1 MQQAKVRKFT
11 SRLLVV
17 LLTLAMAFDY
27 NIAMAYAASN
37 ITLPNK
43 QYLVSQTD
51 NNIAPGI
58 KESQIVS
65 NDETGNRQNMG
76 YICEVDLANTKTTKI
91 IAGYKDYNGNVW
103 GMQTVRD
110 QAKAAEKS
118 TGYNVVAAVNGD
130 FFNMKTG
137 EPTGAL
143 VMNGK
148 KFKGA
153 GREPYF
159 AILKDGTAAIR
170 ESSVPLDD
178 VQEAIG
184 GELIL
189 VKDGKALDFSNNSSI
204 NPRTAIGIKKDGTVV
219 TFVNDGRQAP
229 ISYGRT
235 YQEMADI
242 MVKLGCETALN
253 LDGGGSTTFLSKPE
267 GSDRLECRNSPSDGT
282 ERTVSTSLFI
292 VSTAK
297 PSGEFDHAAIEPNNL
312 VYTPNSKVTF
322 SAKGVDS
329 AGGQATLP
337 DDVSWALEDSKY
349 GEINSE
355 GIFTS
360 NGTTGEVK
368 VNLMSGGNVVGS
380 TTITI
385 AIPDSITFNN
395 DEVSL
400 GFDKESNLGIMVKY
414 KGRDII
420 YKDGDIK
427 WTLSDE
433 KLGKFNGNT
442 FISSDSE
449 TLNGT
454 ATATCAYDES
464 VSGKVNLVIGRLPS
478 VLWDFE
484 DKVDAD
490 GNTIKAEDYFTLTQ
504 DGNNTEALLYIL
516 GYNRGGKRDAQ
527 IVDIDSGSPVRFG
540 SHALKL
546 DYDFTEATGTEG
558 ACIGYNRAGDPVEG
572 TPTAVGM
579 WVYAPEG
586 TPNLWI
592 RMYINDADGNNQQV
606 DFTEEAK
613 ISEGKMG
620 GIDWTGWRYLEAS
633 LEGKKAPFSLRKG
646 ETIRVMYVPGTGM
659 GAYTRGETK
668 ADGTYDMVR
677 VPQSQCKGSIYIDN
691 LQFVY
696 GANKQDT
703 DNPNVDSIT
712 ANGEEL
718 QNGDTI
724 NTNTI
729 TFKSL
734 YSDVENKNTSGI
746 DYDTVRMYI
755 DGVNASTYEGY
766 KNVKG
771 DNTVYLF
778 DGKLS
783 NGIHTIK
790 ILVRDKAG
798 NETVKTRTFKVQGD
812 QEFSTV
818 KLEPTTEG
826 NPILNKT
833 FDLGLISEKIEEVD
847 AVETE
852 IKIHK
857 DFKDYEVKFNDD
869 FAGTAA
875 YDSINNVIKI
885 SAKRKDGVSTQTGK
899 QNIATISFK
908 ISKDLKKGSVFRY
921 CAQKG
926 LITFNSE
933 QDSAY
938 TKSFSTPQEKLEVIA
953 PLTVKADQMVVGFD
967 GKIYVTDTEGNPV
980 SDATIYKDGSEI
992 GKTNTEG
999 YLQTDVL
1006 CKTVGKS
1013 TIYATKGDDIS
1024 YSLTV
1029 QTTSAA
1035 GNEDGLP
1042 EYVISNATTG
1052 SATSKNITWMSNP
1065 KSSDAKAIMQI
1076 ATKSDYD
1083 KNGEN
1088 AFKNIEGTSKIQ
1100 SFLGSSNDE
1109 LNKSVRVNKV
1119 LATGLTKNTQ
1129 YAYRVGDGKQWSEV
1143 KTFKTNRNG
1152 TNTNFFVIGDTQ
1164 VSNKENVDK
1173 IAANLAKDG
1182 NYSFGIQTGDSV
1194 DNASIYSHW
1203 TDVLQLF
1210 GDNYISGV
1218 DMVHVLGNHEYMGDL
1233 DGDAAQNIYNLPN
1246 SGRYSVEYGNVYVA
1260 TINYTVN
1267 RAELKADLEW
1277 LKQDAKASKCKWK
1290 VLTMHQPAY
1299 YTNTAG
1305 SNEMINELVPGAAE
1319 EAGIDFVFSGHDHSY
1334 ARTEPLKEGKVNE
1347 NDGIVYYICGSTGE
1361 KSYAVTNNPD
1371 FHFAV
1376 ASQEFNGVYLTVSTT
1391 DDKFTVTTRDVDGS
1405 IIDSYTKTKVKEE
1418 CKNGHEYVYDGEY
1431 LTCKNC
1437 GYSKDLGDYTGFA
1450 TDEKTGKKMYFI
1462 DGKFK
1467 TGWFTYGASDIYYF
1481 DRNGFAEELE
1491 IITDVP
1497 TTCLDRGYKIVKN
1510 KYGEEKRV
1518 KYETPTGHEFIIDE
1532 SGNSICSKCGKEETN
1547 ISSYKINMGTKF
1559 EYTGRPLTT
1568 YPYIPGLRINRDY
1581 TVKFENSVGPGE
1593 GSVTVTGI
1601 GKYKGSVKK
1610 TFIIYVNISKLEAKL
1625 SETSYLYDG
1634 KAKEPKVT
1642 IEGLTEGKDYTVSYR
1657 NNVNAGE
1664 ATVTI
1669 KGIAPYYSGT
1679 ITKTFTI
1686 EKPSIK
1692 NYTVE
1697 LSQEVYTYDGEEKEP
1712 KVTIEGLT
1720 EGEDYTVS
1728 YSNNIEPGEA
1738 KVTIKGIGKYSGEVE
1753 KTFKIEGEIPSE
1765 AIDISTCESKISMVK
1780 EVEYTGN
1787 AIEPEVT
1794 IEGLTQGIDYKV
1806 AYENNV
1812 EIGQATVTIIGKG
1825 NYKGRITKT
1834 FDITQID
1841 ISGYKINMGT
1851 RFEYT
1856 GRPLTTYPYI
1866 PGLRINKDYTVKF
1879 ENSVGP
1885 GEGSVTITGIG
1896 KYKGSVKKT
1905 FIIYVN
1911 ISKLE
1916 AKLSETSYL
1925 YDGKAKEPKV
1935 TIEGLT
1941 EGKDYTVSY
1950 RNNVN
1955 AGEATVTI
1963 KGIAPYYSGTITKT
1977 FTIEKPSIKN
1987 YTVELSQEVYT
1998 YDGEEKEPKV
2008 TIEGLTEG
2016 EDYTVSYSN
2025 NIEPGEAKVT
2035 IKGIGKYSGEVEKTF
2050 KIEGEIP
2057 SEAID
2062 ISTCESKISMV
2073 KEVEYTGNAIE
2084 PEVTI
2089 EGLTQGIDYKVAYEN
2104 NVEIGQATVT
2114 IIGKGNY
2121 KGRITKT
2128 FDITQI
2134 DISGYKINMGT
2145 RFEYTGRPLTT
2156 YPYIPGLRINK
2167 DYTVKFENSVGP
2179 GEGSVTITGKGKYK
2193 GSVKKTFIIYV
2204 NISKLEAQLSET
2216 NYLYDGKA
2224 KEPKVT
2230 IEGLTEGKDFSVSY
2244 KNNVNVGTATVTI
2257 KGIAPY
2263 YTGTITKTFT
2273 ITKQDIDTADL
2284 NLQVQNLDSA
2294 NKQVLN
2300 IKDLKEGQDYTVAYN
2315 LDQDSN
2321 SITIKGIG
2329 NYKGQKTLKATKD
2342 TEMIVEEDGVQY
2354 NLLTDGTAEVYN
2366 FTELGKKA
2374 NIKSKIKDYK
2384 VTKINKNAFKN
2395 CDKLELVKIPKS
2407 VSEIGKDTFKDC
2419 KNVTISGKIDSY
2431 ANTYADENKID
2442 FKESK

>member
-37 ITLPNK
+37 ITLPDN

-58 KESQIVS
+58 KESQLVS
-65 NDETGNRQNMG
+65 NDKAGNRQNMD
-76 YICEVDLANTKTTKI
+76 YVCEVDLKNTKTTKI
-91 IAGYKDYNGNVW
+91 IAGYSNYDGSSW
-103 GMQTVRD
+103 GMDTVRN
-110 QAKAAEKS
+110 QAKDAEKA
-118 TGYNVVAAVNGD
+118 TGYNIVAAINAD
-130 FFNMKTG
+130 FFNMANG
-137 EPTGAL
+137 APTGAL

-148 KFKGA
+148 VYHKANG
-153 GREPYF
+153 EPYF
-159 AILKDGTAAIR
+159 AILKDGTAVIR
-170 ESSVPLDD
+170 ESNVPLDD
-178 VQEAIG
+178 VQEAVG
-184 GELIL
+184 GSNIL
-189 VKDGKALDFSNNSSI
+189 VKNGKALDFGGSGAYGTGV
-204 NPRTAIGIKKDGTVV
+204 NPRTVIGIKPDGKVV
-219 TFVNDGRQAP
+219 TLVNDGRNAP
-229 ISYGRT
+229 ISYGRSF
-235 YQEMADI
+235 QELADI
-242 MVKLGCETALN
+242 MESMGCETALN
-253 LDGGGSTTFLSKPE
+253 FDGGGSTTFLSKPE
-267 GSDRLECRNSPSDGT
+267 GSDKLECRNNPSDGI
-282 ERTVSTSLFI
+282 ERSVSSSLFI

-297 PSGEFDHAAIEPNNL
+297 ASGEFDHAALTPNNL
-312 VYTPNSKVTF
+312 VYTPNSKITF
-322 SAKGVDS
+322 TAKGVDS
-329 AGGQATLP
+329 AGGQAKLP
-337 DDVSWALEDSKY
+337 DDISWALEDSKY
-349 GEINSE
+349 GEIDSK
-355 GIFTS
+355 GVFTS

-400 GFDKESNLGIMVKY
+400 GFDKESDLGIMVKY

-427 WTLSDE
+427 WTLSNE
-433 KLGKFNGNT
+433 KLGKFNGNK

-484 DKVDAD
+484 DKVDAN
-490 GNTIKAEDYFTLTQ
+490 GNTIKAEDYFSLTQ
-504 DGNNTEALLYIL
+504 DANNTDALLYIL

-546 DYDFTEATGTEG
+546 DYDFTGNITGTEG
-558 ACIGYNRAGDPVEG
+558 ACVGYNRAGDPVEG

-586 TPNLWI
+586 TPNLWL

-646 ETIRVMYVPGTGM
+646 ETIRVMYVPGTKM
-659 GAYTRGETK
+659 GYYTRGETK
-668 ADGTYDMVR
+668 ADGTYDMVE
-677 VPQSQCKGSIYIDN
+677 VPQSQRKGSIYIDN

-696 GANKQDT
+696 GANKEDT

-746 DYDTVRMYI
+746 DYKAVRMYI
-755 DGVNASTYEGY
+755 DGVNASTYKGY
-766 KNVKG
+766 KNVEG

-798 NETVKTRTFKVQGD
+798 NETVETRTFKVQGD

-869 FAGTAA
+869 FDGTAT

-926 LITFNSE
+926 LITFNTD

-938 TKSFSTPQEKLEVIA
+938 TKSFSTEQEKLEVIA

-967 GKIYVTDTEGNPV
+967 GKIYVTDTEGNHV

-999 YLQTDVL
+999 YLQTDIL

-1076 ATKSDYD
+1076 ATKTDYD
-1083 KNGEN
+1083 KNGEK

-1361 KSYAVTNNPD
+1361 KSYSVTNNPD

-1391 DDKFTVTTRDVDGS
+1391 DDKFTVTTRDIDGS
-1405 IIDSYTKTKVKEE
+1405 IIDTYTKTKVKEE

-1450 TDEKTGKKMYFI
+1450 TDKKTGKKMYFI

-1481 DRNGFAEELE
+1481 DKYGLAEDLT
-1491 IITDVP
+1491 IVKNIP
-1497 TTCLDRGYKIVKN
+1497 TTCIEPGYRIVKN
-1510 KYGEEKRV
+1510 SLGEEKTV
-1518 KYETPTGHEFIIDE
+1518 SNGQPKGHHYKLNEDGKNICTICGADE
-1532 SGNSICSKCGKEETN
+1532 SQ
-1547 ISSYKINMGTKF
+1547 ISSYWIKISSRV
-1559 EYTGRPLTT
+1559 EYEGIQRRPAVTIEGLKEGRDFRVS
-1568 YPYIPGLRINRDY
+1568 YENNIEPGLAK
-1581 TVKFENSVGPGE
+1581 VK
-1593 GSVTVTGI
+1593 VTGI
-1601 GKYKGSVKK
+1601 GKYEGSTIK
-1610 TFIIYVNISKLEAKL
+1610 TFVI
-1625 SETSYLYDG
+1625 
-1634 KAKEPKVT
+1634 
-1642 IEGLTEGKDYTVSYR
+1642 YR
-1657 NNVNAGE
+1657 NIRTMEVQ
-1664 ATVTI
+1664 
-1669 KGIAPYYSGT
+1669 
-1679 ITKTFTI
+1679 
-1686 EKPSIK
+1686 
-1692 NYTVE
+1692 
-1697 LSQEVYTYDGEEKEP
+1697 LSNTSYTYDGTEKEP
-1712 KVTIEGLT
+1712 KV
-1720 EGEDYTVS
+1720 S
-1728 YSNNIEPGEA
+1728 
-1738 KVTIKGIGKYSGEVE
+1738 
-1753 KTFKIEGEIPSE
+1753 
-1765 AIDISTCESKISMVK
+1765 
-1780 EVEYTGN
+1780 
-1787 AIEPEVT
+1787 
-1794 IEGLTQGIDYKV
+1794 
-1806 AYENNV
+1806 
-1812 EIGQATVTIIGKG
+1812 
-1825 NYKGRITKT
+1825 
-1834 FDITQID
+1834 
-1841 ISGYKINMGT
+1841 
-1851 RFEYT
+1851 
-1856 GRPLTTYPYI
+1856 
-1866 PGLRINKDYTVKF
+1866 
-1879 ENSVGP
+1879 
-1885 GEGSVTITGIG
+1885 
-1896 KYKGSVKKT
+1896 
-1905 FIIYVN
+1905 
-1911 ISKLE
+1911 
-1916 AKLSETSYL
+1916 
-1925 YDGKAKEPKV
+1925 
-1935 TIEGLT
+1935 
-1941 EGKDYTVSY
+1941 
-1950 RNNVN
+1950 
-1955 AGEATVTI
+1955 
-1963 KGIAPYYSGTITKT
+1963 
-1977 FTIEKPSIKN
+1977 
-1987 YTVELSQEVYT
+1987 
-1998 YDGEEKEPKV
+1998 
-2008 TIEGLTEG
+2008 
-2016 EDYTVSYSN
+2016 
-2025 NIEPGEAKVT
+2025 
-2035 IKGIGKYSGEVEKTF
+2035 
-2050 KIEGEIP
+2050 
-2057 SEAID
+2057 
-2062 ISTCESKISMV
+2062 
-2073 KEVEYTGNAIE
+2073 
-2084 PEVTI
+2084 
-2089 EGLTQGIDYKVAYEN
+2089 
-2104 NVEIGQATVT
+2104 
-2114 IIGKGNY
+2114 
-2121 KGRITKT
+2121 
-2128 FDITQI
+2128 
-2134 DISGYKINMGT
+2134 
-2145 RFEYTGRPLTT
+2145 
-2156 YPYIPGLRINK
+2156 
-2167 DYTVKFENSVGP
+2167 
-2179 GEGSVTITGKGKYK
+2179 
-2193 GSVKKTFIIYV
+2193 
-2204 NISKLEAQLSET
+2204 
-2216 NYLYDGKA
+2216 
-2224 KEPKVT
+2224 

-2244 KNNVNVGTATVTI
+2244 KNNINVGTATATIKGIAPYYTGTITKTFVINKPSIETYKVSLSQESYTYDGEEKRPEVKIEGLVQNLDYIVSYENNIEPGTAKVIIKGIGRYSGTIEKTFKIEGEIGSDVIDISKCNISMKDKFEYTGKEIKPEVKIEGLVEGTDYILRYENNIEMGQGKVIIRGKGKYKGTVTKTFDITKPNISEVAIKVISRVEYEGIQRRPAVEIEGLTEGRDFRVSYENNIEPGLAKVKVTGIGKYEGSTIKTFVIYRNIRTMEVQLSNTSYTYDGTEKEPKVSIEGLTEGKDFSVSYKNNINVGTATATI

-2273 ITKQDIDTADL
+2273 ITKQDIETSDL
-2284 NLQVQNLDSA
+2284 NLQAQNIDSI
-2294 NKQVLN
+2294 NNQSLS

-2354 NLLTDGTAEVYN
+2354 NLLNDGTAEVYN

-2395 CDKLELVKIPKS
+2395 CDKLKLVKIPKS
-2407 VSEIGKDTFKDC
+2407 VSEIDKDAFKDC

-2431 ANTYADENKID
+2431 ANNFADENKID

>member
-1 MQQAKVRKFT
+1 
-11 SRLLVV
+11 
-17 LLTLAMAFDY
+17 
-27 NIAMAYAASN
+27 
-37 ITLPNK
+37 
-43 QYLVSQTD
+43 
-51 NNIAPGI
+51 
-58 KESQIVS
+58 
-65 NDETGNRQNMG
+65 
-76 YICEVDLANTKTTKI
+76 
-91 IAGYKDYNGNVW
+91 
-103 GMQTVRD
+103 
-110 QAKAAEKS
+110 
-118 TGYNVVAAVNGD
+118 
-130 FFNMKTG
+130 
-137 EPTGAL
+137 
-143 VMNGK
+143 
-148 KFKGA
+148 
-153 GREPYF
+153 
-159 AILKDGTAAIR
+159 
-170 ESSVPLDD
+170 
-178 VQEAIG
+178 
-184 GELIL
+184 
-189 VKDGKALDFSNNSSI
+189 
-204 NPRTAIGIKKDGTVV
+204 
-219 TFVNDGRQAP
+219 
-229 ISYGRT
+229 
-235 YQEMADI
+235 
-242 MVKLGCETALN
+242 
-253 LDGGGSTTFLSKPE
+253 
-267 GSDRLECRNSPSDGT
+267 
-282 ERTVSTSLFI
+282 
-292 VSTAK
+292 
-297 PSGEFDHAAIEPNNL
+297 
-312 VYTPNSKVTF
+312 
-322 SAKGVDS
+322 
-329 AGGQATLP
+329 
-337 DDVSWALEDSKY
+337 
-349 GEINSE
+349 
-355 GIFTS
+355 
-360 NGTTGEVK
+360 
-368 VNLMSGGNVVGS
+368 
-380 TTITI
+380 
-385 AIPDSITFNN
+385 
-395 DEVSL
+395 
-400 GFDKESNLGIMVKY
+400 
-414 KGRDII
+414 
-420 YKDGDIK
+420 
-427 WTLSDE
+427 
-433 KLGKFNGNT
+433 
-442 FISSDSE
+442 
-449 TLNGT
+449 GT
-454 ATATCAYDES
+454 ATATCAYDEK

-484 DKVDAD
+484 DKVDSE

-504 DGNNTEALLYIL
+504 DGNNTDALLYIL

-558 ACIGYNRAGDPVEG
+558 ACVGYNRAGDPVEG

-586 TPNLWI
+586 TPNLWL
-592 RMYINDADGNNQQV
+592 RMYLNDADGNNQQV

-668 ADGTYDMVR
+668 ADGTYDMVK

-746 DYDTVRMYI
+746 DYDTVRIYI
-755 DGVNASTYEGY
+755 DGVNASIYKGY
-766 KNVKG
+766 KNVEG

-798 NETVKTRTFKVQGD
+798 NETVETRTFKVQGD

-869 FAGTAA
+869 FDGTAT

-885 SAKRKDGVSTQTGK
+885 SAKRKGGVSTQTGK

-921 CAQKG
+921 SAQKG

-933 QDSAY
+933 QDKAY
-938 TKSFSTPQEKLEVIA
+938 TKSFSTEQEKLEVIA

-1076 ATKSDYD
+1076 ATKADYD
-1083 KNGEN
+1083 KNGEK

-1361 KSYAVTNNPD
+1361 KSYSVTNNPD

-1391 DDKFTVTTRDVDGS
+1391 DDKFTVTTRDIDGS

-1437 GYSKDLGDYTGFA
+1437 GYSKELGDYTGFA
-1450 TDEKTGKKMYFI
+1450 TDEKTGKKMYFVE
-1462 DGKFK
+1462 GKFK

-1481 DRNGFAEELE
+1481 DKNGLAEELTV
-1491 IITDVP
+1491 IKNIP
-1497 TTCLDRGYKIVKN
+1497 TTCIEQGYRIVKN
-1510 KYGEEKRV
+1510 SLGEEKRV
-1518 KYETPTGHEFIIDE
+1518 ENEMPKGHDYKLNEY
-1532 SGNSICSKCGKEETN
+1532 GKSICSICGADEHQ
-1547 ISSYKINMGTKF
+1547 ISSYKMVIPSKSA
-1559 EYTGRPLTT
+1559 YTGIQRRPVVRIEGLKEGRDFKVS
-1568 YPYIPGLRINRDY
+1568 YKDNIEPGLAKI
-1581 TVKFENSVGPGE
+1581 EIVGVGE
-1593 GSVTVTGI
+1593 YGGSVT
-1601 GKYKGSVKK
+1601 K
-1610 TFIIYVNISKLEAKL
+1610 TFVIYRNIKTMEAQL
-1625 SETSYLYDG
+1625 SNTNYTYDG
-1634 KAKEPKVT
+1634 TEKEPKVS
-1642 IEGLTEGKDYTVSYR
+1642 IEGLTEGKDYT
-1657 NNVNAGE
+1657 
-1664 ATVTI
+1664 
-1669 KGIAPYYSGT
+1669 
-1679 ITKTFTI
+1679 
-1686 EKPSIK
+1686 
-1692 NYTVE
+1692 
-1697 LSQEVYTYDGEEKEP
+1697 
-1712 KVTIEGLT
+1712 
-1720 EGEDYTVS
+1720 
-1728 YSNNIEPGEA
+1728 
-1738 KVTIKGIGKYSGEVE
+1738 
-1753 KTFKIEGEIPSE
+1753 
-1765 AIDISTCESKISMVK
+1765 
-1780 EVEYTGN
+1780 
-1787 AIEPEVT
+1787 
-1794 IEGLTQGIDYKV
+1794 
-1806 AYENNV
+1806 
-1812 EIGQATVTIIGKG
+1812 
-1825 NYKGRITKT
+1825 
-1834 FDITQID
+1834 
-1841 ISGYKINMGT
+1841 
-1851 RFEYT
+1851 
-1856 GRPLTTYPYI
+1856 
-1866 PGLRINKDYTVKF
+1866 
-1879 ENSVGP
+1879 
-1885 GEGSVTITGIG
+1885 
-1896 KYKGSVKKT
+1896 
-1905 FIIYVN
+1905 
-1911 ISKLE
+1911 
-1916 AKLSETSYL
+1916 
-1925 YDGKAKEPKV
+1925 
-1935 TIEGLT
+1935 
-1941 EGKDYTVSY
+1941 
-1950 RNNVN
+1950 
-1955 AGEATVTI
+1955 
-1963 KGIAPYYSGTITKT
+1963 
-1977 FTIEKPSIKN
+1977 
-1987 YTVELSQEVYT
+1987 
-1998 YDGEEKEPKV
+1998 
-2008 TIEGLTEG
+2008 
-2016 EDYTVSYSN
+2016 
-2025 NIEPGEAKVT
+2025 
-2035 IKGIGKYSGEVEKTF
+2035 
-2050 KIEGEIP
+2050 
-2057 SEAID
+2057 
-2062 ISTCESKISMV
+2062 
-2073 KEVEYTGNAIE
+2073 
-2084 PEVTI
+2084 
-2089 EGLTQGIDYKVAYEN
+2089 
-2104 NVEIGQATVT
+2104 
-2114 IIGKGNY
+2114 
-2121 KGRITKT
+2121 
-2128 FDITQI
+2128 
-2134 DISGYKINMGT
+2134 
-2145 RFEYTGRPLTT
+2145 
-2156 YPYIPGLRINK
+2156 
-2167 DYTVKFENSVGP
+2167 
-2179 GEGSVTITGKGKYK
+2179 
-2193 GSVKKTFIIYV
+2193 
-2204 NISKLEAQLSET
+2204 
-2216 NYLYDGKA
+2216 
-2224 KEPKVT
+2224 
-2230 IEGLTEGKDFSVSY
+2230 VSY

-2257 KGIAPY
+2257 SGIEPY
-2263 YTGTITKTFT
+2263 YIGSIKKTFT
-2273 ITKQDIDTADL
+2273 INQPSIETYKVILSQESYTYDGEEKRPEVKIEGL
-2284 NLQVQNLDSA
+2284 VQNLDYIVSYE
-2294 NKQVLN
+2294 NN
-2300 IKDLKEGQDYTVAYN
+2300 IEPGTAKV
-2315 LDQDSN
+2315 
-2321 SITIKGIG
+2321 IIKGIG
-2329 NYKGQKTLKATKD
+2329 RYSGTIEKTFKIEGEIGSDVIDISKCNIS
-2342 TEMIVEEDGVQY
+2342 MEDKFEY
-2354 NLLTDGTAEVYN
+2354 T
-2366 FTELGKKA
+2366 GKE
-2374 NIKSKIKDYK
+2374 IKP
-2384 VTKINKNAFKN
+2384 
-2395 CDKLELVKIPKS
+2395 EVKI
-2407 VSEIGKDTFKDC
+2407 EGL
-2419 KNVTISGKIDSY
+2419 
-2431 ANTYADENKID
+2431 
-2442 FKESK
+2442 

>member
-1 MQQAKVRKFT
+1 MQQAKVKKIT

-37 ITLPNK
+37 ITLPDN

-58 KESQIVS
+58 KESQLVS
-65 NDETGNRQNMG
+65 NDKTGNRQNMD
-76 YICEVDLANTKTTKI
+76 YVCEVDLKNTKTTKI
-91 IAGYKDYNGNVW
+91 IAGYNNYNGNSW
-103 GMQTVRD
+103 GMDTVRN
-110 QAKAAEKS
+110 QAKDAEKA
-118 TGYNVVAAVNGD
+118 TGYNIVAAINAD
-130 FFNMKTG
+130 FFNMANG
-137 EPTGAL
+137 APRGAL

-148 KFKGA
+148 VYHKANG
-153 GREPYF
+153 EPYF
-159 AILKDGTAAIR
+159 AILKDGTAVIR
-170 ESSVPLDD
+170 ESNVPLDD
-178 VQEAIG
+178 VQEAVG
-184 GELIL
+184 GSNIL
-189 VKDGKALDFSNNSSI
+189 VKNGKALDFGGSGAYGTGV
-204 NPRTAIGIKKDGTVV
+204 NPRTVIGIKPDGKVV
-219 TFVNDGRQAP
+219 TLVNDGRNAP
-229 ISYGRT
+229 ISYGRSF
-235 YQEMADI
+235 QELADI
-242 MVKLGCETALN
+242 MESMGCETALN
-253 LDGGGSTTFLSKPE
+253 FDGGGSTTFLSKPE
-267 GSDRLECRNSPSDGT
+267 GSDKLECRNNPSDGI
-282 ERTVSTSLFI
+282 ERSVSSSLFI

-297 PSGEFDHAAIEPNNL
+297 ASGEFDHAALTPNNL
-312 VYTPNSKVTF
+312 VYTPNSKITF
-322 SAKGVDS
+322 TAKGVDS
-329 AGGQATLP
+329 AGGQAKLP
-337 DDVSWALEDSKY
+337 DDISWALEDSKY
-349 GEINSE
+349 GEIDSK
-355 GIFTS
+355 GVFTS

-400 GFDKESNLGIMVKY
+400 GFDKESDLGIMVKY

-433 KLGKFNGNT
+433 KLGKFNGNK

-454 ATATCAYDES
+454 ATATCAYDEK

-490 GNTIKAEDYFTLTQ
+490 GNTIKAEDYFSLTQ
-504 DGNNTEALLYIL
+504 DGNNTDALLYIL

-558 ACIGYNRAGDPVEG
+558 ACVGYNRAGDPVEG

-586 TPNLWI
+586 TPNLWL

-668 ADGTYDMVR
+668 ADGTYDMVK

-766 KNVKG
+766 KNVEG

-798 NETVKTRTFKVQGD
+798 NETVKTKTFKVQGD
-812 QEFSTV
+812 QEFSTI

-869 FAGTAA
+869 FDGTAT

-921 CAQKG
+921 SAQKG

-1076 ATKSDYD
+1076 ATKTDYD
-1083 KNGEN
+1083 KNGEK

-1361 KSYAVTNNPD
+1361 KSYSVTNNPD

-1391 DDKFTVTTRDVDGS
+1391 DDKFTVTTRDIDGS
-1405 IIDSYTKTKVKEE
+1405 IIDTYTKTKVKEE

-1450 TDEKTGKKMYFI
+1450 TDEKTGKKMYFVE
-1462 DGKFK
+1462 GKFK

-1481 DRNGFAEELE
+1481 DRNGLSEELE
-1491 IITDVP
+1491 VLENIP
-1497 TTCLDRGYKIVKN
+1497 TTCTERGYKTVKN
-1510 KYGEEKRV
+1510 KYGTVKTIKYDIPKGHIYEKITTEDNNTKYICSVCGNEGKDISQYKIDIPQRV
-1518 KYETPTGHEFIIDE
+1518 LYTGTKRLPSVNIDGLTNKVDYSVSYSDNLNPGIAKVTINGKGNYVGSVEKSFIIYRSVNGLDITLE
-1532 SGNSICSKCGKEETN
+1532 YNKCTYDGKEKTPKVKIEGLAEN
-1547 ISSYKINMGTKF
+1547 IDYKVIYSNNVNAGTATVTITGNNDFYVGTSKKTFTIEALDISKLNATLEYNESSCDGTKKTPKVKI
-1559 EYTGRPLTT
+1559 EGLTE
-1568 YPYIPGLRINRDY
+1568 GKDY
-1581 TVKFENSVGPGE
+1581 TVSYTNNIDPGTA
-1593 GSVTVTGI
+1593 TVKITGI
-1601 GKYKGSVKK
+1601 NGFKGVIEKTFTINDERKDISNCDVSIVNKTLYSGSQRKPSVKIEGLTKGKDYTVSYLDNIEPGVAKAIIRGIGSYKGEVTK
-1610 TFIIYVNISKLEAKL
+1610 TFIIYRNISKMSATLENIEY
-1625 SETSYLYDG
+1625 SYDG
-1634 KAKEPKVT
+1634 NEKAPKVT
-1642 IEGLTEGKDYTVSYR
+1642 IEGLTEGKDYTVSYT
-1657 NNVNAGE
+1657 NNVNVGT

-1669 KGIAPYYSGT
+1669 KGIEPYYTGT
-1679 ITKTFTI
+1679 ITKLFEINKSDISNLDMQLEYMTC
-1686 EKPSIK
+1686 E
-1692 NYTVE
+1692 
-1697 LSQEVYTYDGEEKEP
+1697 YDGNEK
-1712 KVTIEGLT
+1712 I
-1720 EGEDYTVS
+1720 
-1728 YSNNIEPGEA
+1728 
-1738 KVTIKGIGKYSGEVE
+1738 
-1753 KTFKIEGEIPSE
+1753 
-1765 AIDISTCESKISMVK
+1765 
-1780 EVEYTGN
+1780 
-1787 AIEPEVT
+1787 
-1794 IEGLTQGIDYKV
+1794 
-1806 AYENNV
+1806 
-1812 EIGQATVTIIGKG
+1812 
-1825 NYKGRITKT
+1825 
-1834 FDITQID
+1834 
-1841 ISGYKINMGT
+1841 
-1851 RFEYT
+1851 
-1856 GRPLTTYPYI
+1856 
-1866 PGLRINKDYTVKF
+1866 
-1879 ENSVGP
+1879 
-1885 GEGSVTITGIG
+1885 
-1896 KYKGSVKKT
+1896 
-1905 FIIYVN
+1905 
-1911 ISKLE
+1911 
-1916 AKLSETSYL
+1916 
-1925 YDGKAKEPKV
+1925 PKV

-1950 RNNVN
+1950 ENNIEPGDAKVIISGTGNYIGVIEKTFKITGEVN
-1955 AGEATVTI
+1955 PDKVDISSYEVNLDKEYYAYTGQEICPKVTI
-1963 KGIAPYYSGTITKT
+1963 KG
-1977 FTIEKPSIKN
+1977 
-1987 YTVELSQEVYT
+1987 
-1998 YDGEEKEPKV
+1998 
-2008 TIEGLTEG
+2008 LTEG
-2016 EDYTVSYSN
+2016 IDFKVSYSN
-2025 NIEPGEAKVT
+2025 NINIGEGTIKILGIGNYKGKIEKTFTIKEVKIDISTCKITMAQKSAYSGRQRKPPVTIEGLKRGLDYTVTYENNVEPGTARAL
-2035 IKGIGKYSGEVEKTF
+2035 IKGIGKY
-2050 KIEGEIP
+2050 EG
-2057 SEAID
+2057 
-2062 ISTCESKISMV
+2062 K
-2073 KEVEYTGNAIE
+2073 
-2084 PEVTI
+2084 VT
-2089 EGLTQGIDYKVAYEN
+2089 
-2104 NVEIGQATVT
+2104 
-2114 IIGKGNY
+2114 
-2121 KGRITKT
+2121 
-2128 FDITQI
+2128 
-2134 DISGYKINMGT
+2134 
-2145 RFEYTGRPLTT
+2145 
-2156 YPYIPGLRINK
+2156 
-2167 DYTVKFENSVGP
+2167 
-2179 GEGSVTITGKGKYK
+2179 
-2193 GSVKKTFIIYV
+2193 KTFIIYRS
-2204 NISKLEAQLSET
+2204 ISKMEATLENIDYS
-2216 NYLYDGKA
+2216 YDGNA
-2224 KEPKVT
+2224 KTPKVT
-2230 IEGLTEGKDFSVSY
+2230 IEGLTEGKDYTVSY
-2244 KNNVNVGTATVTI
+2244 TNNVNVGTATVTI
-2257 KGIAPY
+2257 KGIEPY
-2263 YTGTITKTFT
+2263 YTGTITKTFA
-2273 ITKQDIDTADL
+2273 ITKQDIETSDL
-2284 NLQVQNLDSA
+2284 NLQAQNLDSIS
-2294 NKQVLN
+2294 NQSLN

-2329 NYKGQKTLKATKD
+2329 NYKGQKILKATKD

-2354 NLLTDGTAEVYN
+2354 NLLNDGTAEVYN

-2395 CDKLELVKIPKS
+2395 CDKLKLVKIPKS
-2407 VSEIGKDTFKDC
+2407 VSEIDKDAFKDC

-2442 FKESK
+2442 FKEAK

>member
-17 LLTLAMAFDY
+17 LLTLTMAFDY

-37 ITLPNK
+37 IKLPDN

-65 NDETGNRQNMG
+65 NDKTGNRQNMG
-76 YICEVDLANTKTTKI
+76 YVCEVDLKNTKTTKI
-91 IAGYKDYNGNVW
+91 IAGYKDYNGSVW
-103 GMQTVRD
+103 GMQTVKD

-118 TGYNVVAAVNGD
+118 TGYNIVAAVNGD

-137 EPTGAL
+137 APTGAL

-148 KFKGA
+148 KYQGA

-159 AILKDGTAAIR
+159 AILKDGTAVIR
-170 ESSVPLDD
+170 ESNVPLDD

-184 GELIL
+184 GETLL
-189 VKDGKALDFSNNSSI
+189 VKNGKSLDFSYNSSV
-204 NPRTAIGIKKDGTVV
+204 NPRTVIGIKPDGKVI

-229 ISYGRT
+229 VSYGRT
-235 YQEMADI
+235 YQEIADI
-242 MVKLGCETALN
+242 MVNLGCETALN
-253 LDGGGSTTFLSKPE
+253 LDGGGSTTYLSKHE
-267 GSDRLECRNSPSDGT
+267 GSDKLLCRNNPSDGV

-297 PSGEFDHAAIEPNNL
+297 ASGEFDHAVIEPNNL
-312 VYTPNSKVTF
+312 VYTPNSKITF

-337 DDVSWALEDSKY
+337 DDISWALEDSKY

-355 GIFTS
+355 GVFTS

-400 GFDKESNLGIMVKY
+400 GFDKESDLGIMVKY

-433 KLGKFNGNT
+433 KLGKFNGNK

-464 VSGKVNLVIGRLPS
+464 VSGQVNLIIGRLPS
-478 VLWDFE
+478 VEWDFE
-484 DKVDAD
+484 DKVDKTT
-490 GNTIKAEDYFTLTQ
+490 GETIPAKTYYSITQ
-504 DGNNTEALLYIL
+504 DSTNQNALLYL
-516 GYNRGGKRDAQ
+516 RGYGRGGKNDAQ

-540 SHALKL
+540 SKALKL

-558 ACIGYNRAGDPVEG
+558 AGLGYNRVGDPVEG
-572 TPTAVGM
+572 TPTAIGM

-586 TPNLWI
+586 TPNLWL
-592 RMYINDADGNNQQV
+592 RMYINDADGNNREV
-606 DFTEEAK
+606 NFTEEAK

-620 GIDWTGWRYLEAS
+620 GIDWTGWRYLEGS

-646 ETIRVMYVPGTGM
+646 ETIRLMYVPGTGM

-668 ADGTYDMVR
+668 ADGTYDMVK

-696 GANKQDT
+696 GANKEDT

-718 QNGDTI
+718 QNGDTV

-766 KNVKG
+766 KNVEG

-798 NETVKTRTFKVQGD
+798 NETVETRTFKVQGD

-869 FAGTAA
+869 FDGTAT

-967 GKIYVTDTEGNPV
+967 GKIYVTDTEGSPV

-1042 EYVISNATTG
+1042 EYVVSNATTG

-1083 KNGEN
+1083 KNGEK

-1129 YAYRVGDGKQWSEV
+1129 YSYRVGDGKQWSEV

-1246 SGRYSVEYGNVYVA
+1246 SRRYSVEYGNVYVA

-1391 DDKFTVTTRDVDGS
+1391 DDKFTVTTRDIDGS
-1405 IIDSYTKTKVKEE
+1405 IIDTYTKTKVKEE

-1437 GYSKDLGDYTGFA
+1437 GYSRDLGDYTGFA
-1450 TDEKTGKKMYFI
+1450 TDEKTNKKMYFVE
-1462 DGKFK
+1462 GKFK
-1467 TGWFTYGASDIYYF
+1467 TGWFTYGASEIYYF
-1481 DRNGFAEELE
+1481 DKNGLAEELTV
-1491 IITDVP
+1491 IKNIP
-1497 TTCLDRGYKIVKN
+1497 TTCIEQGYRIVRN
-1510 KYGEEKRV
+1510 SLGEERTVDNKLP
-1518 KYETPTGHEFIIDE
+1518 EGHDYHLLDDGRNIC
-1532 SGNSICSKCGKEETN
+1532 SICGADEKD
-1547 ISSYKINMGTKF
+1547 ISSHKVKVRSSKVA
-1559 EYTGRPLTT
+1559 YTGTER
-1568 YPYIPGLRINRDY
+1568 YPG
-1581 TVKFENSVGPGE
+1581 VKV
-1593 GSVTVTGI
+1593 
-1601 GKYKGSVKK
+1601 
-1610 TFIIYVNISKLEAKL
+1610 
-1625 SETSYLYDG
+1625 
-1634 KAKEPKVT
+1634 
-1642 IEGLTEGKDYTVSYR
+1642 EGLSIGKDYTVSYENNIEVGDAKVIITGKGDYKGKVTKTFIIYR
-1657 NNVNAGE
+1657 NMSTFDIGLE
-1664 ATVTI
+1664 YEKCYYDGTE
-1669 KGIAPYYSGT
+1669 KRPKPYYERS
-1679 ITKTFTI
+1679 ITKTFEI
-1686 EKPSIK
+1686 SKPSINDLNIK
-1692 NYTVE
+1692 
-1697 LSQEVYTYDGEEKEP
+1697 LDKEVYDYDGSEKEP
-1712 KVTIEGLT
+1712 KVSIEGLV
-1720 EGEDYTVS
+1720 ENLDYIVS
-1728 YSNNIEPGEA
+1728 YSNNIDPGTA
-1738 KVTIKGIGKYSGEVE
+1738 KVIITGIGRYGGTVE
-1753 KTFKIEGEIPSE
+1753 KTFKIEGEIPSDV
-1765 AIDISTCESKISMVK
+1765 IDIATLESKITMEK
-1780 EVEYTGN
+1780 EFEYTGN
-1787 AIEPEVT
+1787 AIEPKVS
-1794 IEGLTQGIDYKV
+1794 IEGLIEGIDYIV
-1806 AYENNV
+1806 SYSNNV
-1812 EIGQATVTIIGKG
+1812 EIGQATVVIRGKDKYRG
-1825 NYKGRITKT
+1825 SIEKTFNITKKNISNVN
-1834 FDITQID
+1834 ITV
-1841 ISGYKINMGT
+1841 SNKVA
-1851 RFEYT
+1851 YT
-1856 GRPLTTYPYI
+1856 GTARYP
-1866 PGLRINKDYTVKF
+1866 GVK
-1879 ENSVGP
+1879 V
-1885 GEGSVTITGIG
+1885 
-1896 KYKGSVKKT
+1896 
-1905 FIIYVN
+1905 
-1911 ISKLE
+1911 
-1916 AKLSETSYL
+1916 
-1925 YDGKAKEPKV
+1925 
-1935 TIEGLT
+1935 EGLSI
-1941 EGKDYTVSY
+1941 GKDYTVSY
-1950 RNNVN
+1950 ENNVN
-1955 AGEATVTI
+1955 AGDAKVIVT
-1963 KGIAPYYSGTITKT
+1963 GRGD
-1977 FTIEKPSIKN
+1977 
-1987 YTVELSQEVYT
+1987 YT
-1998 YDGEEKEPKV
+1998 GKV
-2008 TIEGLTEG
+2008 T
-2016 EDYTVSYSN
+2016 
-2025 NIEPGEAKVT
+2025 
-2035 IKGIGKYSGEVEKTF
+2035 
-2050 KIEGEIP
+2050 
-2057 SEAID
+2057 
-2062 ISTCESKISMV
+2062 
-2073 KEVEYTGNAIE
+2073 
-2084 PEVTI
+2084 
-2089 EGLTQGIDYKVAYEN
+2089 
-2104 NVEIGQATVT
+2104 
-2114 IIGKGNY
+2114 
-2121 KGRITKT
+2121 
-2128 FDITQI
+2128 
-2134 DISGYKINMGT
+2134 
-2145 RFEYTGRPLTT
+2145 
-2156 YPYIPGLRINK
+2156 
-2167 DYTVKFENSVGP
+2167 
-2179 GEGSVTITGKGKYK
+2179 
-2193 GSVKKTFIIYV
+2193 KTFIIYR
-2204 NISKLEAQLSET
+2204 NMET
-2216 NYLYDGKA
+2216 
-2224 KEPKVT
+2224 
-2230 IEGLTEGKDFSVSY
+2230 
-2244 KNNVNVGTATVTI
+2244 
-2257 KGIAPY
+2257 
-2263 YTGTITKTFT
+2263 
-2273 ITKQDIDTADL
+2273 
-2284 NLQVQNLDSA
+2284 
-2294 NKQVLN
+2294 
-2300 IKDLKEGQDYTVAYN
+2300 
-2315 LDQDSN
+2315 
-2321 SITIKGIG
+2321 
-2329 NYKGQKTLKATKD
+2329 
-2342 TEMIVEEDGVQY
+2342 
-2354 NLLTDGTAEVYN
+2354 
-2366 FTELGKKA
+2366 
-2374 NIKSKIKDYK
+2374 KSKHRRVDRRKR
-2384 VTKINKNAFKN
+2384 
-2395 CDKLELVKIPKS
+2395 L
-2407 VSEIGKDTFKDC
+2407 
-2419 KNVTISGKIDSY
+2419 
-2431 ANTYADENKID
+2431 
-2442 FKESK
+2442 

>member
-37 ITLPNK
+37 ITLPDN

-65 NDETGNRQNMG
+65 NDKTGNRQNMD
-76 YICEVDLANTKTTKI
+76 YVCEVDLANTKTTKI
-91 IAGYKDYNGNVW
+91 IAGYKDYNGSSW
-103 GMQTVRD
+103 GMDTVRN
-110 QAKAAEKS
+110 QAKDAEKA
-118 TGYNVVAAVNGD
+118 TGYNIVAAINAD
-130 FFNMKTG
+130 FFNMANG
-137 EPTGAL
+137 APTGAL

-148 KFKGA
+148 VYHKANG
-153 GREPYF
+153 EPYF
-159 AILKDGTAAIR
+159 AILKDGTAVIR
-170 ESSVPLDD
+170 ESNVPLDD
-178 VQEAIG
+178 VQEAVG
-184 GELIL
+184 GSNIL
-189 VKDGKALDFSNNSSI
+189 VKNGKALDFGGSGAYGTGV
-204 NPRTAIGIKKDGTVV
+204 NPRTVIGIKPDGTVV
-219 TFVNDGRQAP
+219 TLVNDGRNAP
-229 ISYGRT
+229 ISYGRSF
-235 YQEMADI
+235 QELADI
-242 MVKLGCETALN
+242 MESMGCETALN

-267 GSDRLECRNSPSDGT
+267 GSDKLLCRNNPSDGI
-282 ERTVSTSLFI
+282 ERSVSSSLFI

-297 PSGEFDHAAIEPNNL
+297 ASGEFDHAALTPNNL
-312 VYTPNSKVTF
+312 VYTPNSKITF
-322 SAKGVDS
+322 TAKGVDS
-329 AGGQATLP
+329 AGGQAKLP
-337 DDVSWALEDSKY
+337 DDISWVLEDSKY

-355 GIFTS
+355 GVFTS

-427 WTLSDE
+427 WTLSNE
-433 KLGKFNGNT
+433 KLGKFNGNK

-484 DKVDAD
+484 DKVDAN

-504 DGNNTEALLYIL
+504 DANNTDALLYIL

-546 DYDFTEATGTEG
+546 DYDFTGNITGTEG
-558 ACIGYNRAGDPVEG
+558 ACVGYNRAGDPVEG

-586 TPNLWI
+586 TPNLWL

-646 ETIRVMYVPGTGM
+646 ETIRVMYVPGTKM
-659 GAYTRGETK
+659 GYYTRGETK
-668 ADGTYDMVR
+668 ADGTYDMVE
-677 VPQSQCKGSIYIDN
+677 VPQSQRKGSIYIDN

-755 DGVNASTYEGY
+755 DGVNASTYKGY
-766 KNVKG
+766 KNVEG

-798 NETVKTRTFKVQGD
+798 NETVETRTFKVQGD

-869 FAGTAA
+869 FDGTAT

-1076 ATKSDYD
+1076 ATKTDYD
-1083 KNGEN
+1083 KNGEK

-1246 SGRYSVEYGNVYVA
+1246 SRRYSVEYGNVYVA
-1260 TINYTVN
+1260 TINYTIN

-1361 KSYAVTNNPD
+1361 KSYSVTNNPD

-1391 DDKFTVTTRDVDGS
+1391 DDKFTVTTRDIDGS
-1405 IIDSYTKTKVKEE
+1405 IIDTYTKTKVKEE

-1450 TDEKTGKKMYFI
+1450 TDEKTGKNMYFI

-1481 DRNGFAEELE
+1481 DKYGLAEDLT
-1491 IITDVP
+1491 IVKNIP
-1497 TTCLDRGYKIVKN
+1497 TTCIEPGYRIVKN
-1510 KYGEEKRV
+1510 SLGEEKTV
-1518 KYETPTGHEFIIDE
+1518 SNGQPKGHHYKLNEDGKNICTICGADE
-1532 SGNSICSKCGKEETN
+1532 SQ
-1547 ISSYKINMGTKF
+1547 ISSYWIKISSRV
-1559 EYTGRPLTT
+1559 EYEGIQRRPAVTIEGLKEGRDFRVS
-1568 YPYIPGLRINRDY
+1568 YENNIEPGLAK
-1581 TVKFENSVGPGE
+1581 VK
-1593 GSVTVTGI
+1593 VTGI
-1601 GKYKGSVKK
+1601 GKYEGSTIK
-1610 TFIIYVNISKLEAKL
+1610 TFVI
-1625 SETSYLYDG
+1625 
-1634 KAKEPKVT
+1634 
-1642 IEGLTEGKDYTVSYR
+1642 YR
-1657 NNVNAGE
+1657 NIRTMEVQ
-1664 ATVTI
+1664 
-1669 KGIAPYYSGT
+1669 
-1679 ITKTFTI
+1679 
-1686 EKPSIK
+1686 
-1692 NYTVE
+1692 
-1697 LSQEVYTYDGEEKEP
+1697 LSNTSYTYDGTEKEP
-1712 KVTIEGLT
+1712 KV
-1720 EGEDYTVS
+1720 S
-1728 YSNNIEPGEA
+1728 
-1738 KVTIKGIGKYSGEVE
+1738 
-1753 KTFKIEGEIPSE
+1753 
-1765 AIDISTCESKISMVK
+1765 
-1780 EVEYTGN
+1780 
-1787 AIEPEVT
+1787 
-1794 IEGLTQGIDYKV
+1794 
-1806 AYENNV
+1806 
-1812 EIGQATVTIIGKG
+1812 
-1825 NYKGRITKT
+1825 
-1834 FDITQID
+1834 
-1841 ISGYKINMGT
+1841 
-1851 RFEYT
+1851 
-1856 GRPLTTYPYI
+1856 
-1866 PGLRINKDYTVKF
+1866 
-1879 ENSVGP
+1879 
-1885 GEGSVTITGIG
+1885 
-1896 KYKGSVKKT
+1896 
-1905 FIIYVN
+1905 
-1911 ISKLE
+1911 
-1916 AKLSETSYL
+1916 
-1925 YDGKAKEPKV
+1925 
-1935 TIEGLT
+1935 
-1941 EGKDYTVSY
+1941 
-1950 RNNVN
+1950 
-1955 AGEATVTI
+1955 
-1963 KGIAPYYSGTITKT
+1963 
-1977 FTIEKPSIKN
+1977 
-1987 YTVELSQEVYT
+1987 
-1998 YDGEEKEPKV
+1998 
-2008 TIEGLTEG
+2008 
-2016 EDYTVSYSN
+2016 
-2025 NIEPGEAKVT
+2025 
-2035 IKGIGKYSGEVEKTF
+2035 
-2050 KIEGEIP
+2050 
-2057 SEAID
+2057 
-2062 ISTCESKISMV
+2062 
-2073 KEVEYTGNAIE
+2073 
-2084 PEVTI
+2084 
-2089 EGLTQGIDYKVAYEN
+2089 
-2104 NVEIGQATVT
+2104 
-2114 IIGKGNY
+2114 
-2121 KGRITKT
+2121 
-2128 FDITQI
+2128 
-2134 DISGYKINMGT
+2134 
-2145 RFEYTGRPLTT
+2145 
-2156 YPYIPGLRINK
+2156 
-2167 DYTVKFENSVGP
+2167 
-2179 GEGSVTITGKGKYK
+2179 
-2193 GSVKKTFIIYV
+2193 
-2204 NISKLEAQLSET
+2204 
-2216 NYLYDGKA
+2216 
-2224 KEPKVT
+2224 

-2244 KNNVNVGTATVTI
+2244 KNNINVGTATATIKGIAPYYTGTITKTFVINKPSIETYKVSLSQESYTYDGEEKRPEVKIEGLVQNLDYIVSYENNIEPGTAKVIIKGIGRYSGTIEKTFKIEGEIGSDVIDISKCNISMKDKFEYTGKEIKPEVKIEGLVEGTDYILRYENNIEMGQGKVIIRGKGKYKGTVTKTFDITKPNISEVAIKVISRVEYEGIQRRPAVEIEGLTEGRDFRVSYENNIEPGLAKVKVTGIGKYEGSTIKTFVIYRNIRTMEVQLSNTSYTYDGTEKEPKVSIEGLTEGKDFSVSYKNNINVGTATATI

-2273 ITKQDIDTADL
+2273 ITKQDIETSDL
-2284 NLQVQNLDSA
+2284 NLQAQNIDSI
-2294 NKQVLN
+2294 NNQSLS

-2354 NLLTDGTAEVYN
+2354 NLLNDGTAEVYN

-2395 CDKLELVKIPKS
+2395 CDKLKLVKIPKS
-2407 VSEIGKDTFKDC
+2407 VSEIDKDAFKDC

-2431 ANTYADENKID
+2431 ANNFADENKID

>member
-1 MQQAKVRKFT
+1 MPIHVRIIMITKKEWGNFVMQQAKVRKFT

-37 ITLPNK
+37 ITLPDN

-65 NDETGNRQNMG
+65 NDKTGNRQNMG
-76 YICEVDLANTKTTKI
+76 YICEVDLKNTKTTKI

-110 QAKAAEKS
+110 QAKAAEKA
-118 TGYNVVAAVNGD
+118 TGYNIVAAVNGD

-137 EPTGAL
+137 APTGAL

-148 KFKGA
+148 KYQGA

-159 AILKDGTAAIR
+159 AILKDGTAVIR
-170 ESSVPLDD
+170 ESNVPLDD

-184 GELIL
+184 GETIL
-189 VKDGKALDFSNNSSI
+189 VKDGKALDFSYNSSI
-204 NPRTAIGIKKDGTVV
+204 NPRTVIGIKPDGKVV
-219 TFVNDGRQAP
+219 TFVNDGRNAP

-235 YQEMADI
+235 YQEIADI
-242 MVKLGCETALN
+242 MVSLGCETALN

-267 GSDRLECRNSPSDGT
+267 GSDKLECRNSPSDGT

-297 PSGEFDHAAIEPNNL
+297 ASGEFDHAAIEPNNL
-312 VYTPNSKVTF
+312 VYTPNSKITF
-322 SAKGVDS
+322 AAKGVDS
-329 AGGQATLP
+329 AGGQAKLP
-337 DDVSWALEDSKY
+337 DDISWALEDSKY

-355 GIFTS
+355 GVFTS

-400 GFDKESNLGIMVKY
+400 GFDKESDLGIMVKY

-427 WTLSDE
+427 WTLSNE
-433 KLGKFNGNT
+433 KLGKFNGNK

-490 GNTIKAEDYFTLTQ
+490 GNTIKAEDYFSLTQ
-504 DGNNTEALLYIL
+504 DGNNTDALLYIL
-516 GYNRGGKRDAQ
+516 GYGRGGKRDAQ

-558 ACIGYNRAGDPVEG
+558 ACVGYNRAGDPVEG

-586 TPNLWI
+586 TPNLWL
-592 RMYINDADGNNQQV
+592 RMYLNDADGNNQQV

-668 ADGTYDMVR
+668 ADGTYDMVK

-696 GANKQDT
+696 GANKEDT

-746 DYDTVRMYI
+746 DYKAVRMYI

-766 KNVKG
+766 KNVEG

-798 NETVKTRTFKVQGD
+798 NETVETRTFKVQGD

-847 AVETE
+847 EVETE

-869 FAGTAA
+869 FDGTAT

-1076 ATKSDYD
+1076 ATKTDYD
-1083 KNGEN
+1083 KNGEK

-1361 KSYAVTNNPD
+1361 KSYSVTNNPD

-1391 DDKFTVTTRDVDGS
+1391 DDKFTVTTRDIDGS

-1437 GYSKDLGDYTGFA
+1437 GYSKELGDYTGFA

-1481 DRNGFAEELE
+1481 DRNGLAEEL
-1491 IITDVP
+1491 ITIEDIP
-1497 TTCLDRGYKIVKN
+1497 TTCLARGHKIVQN
-1510 KYGEEKRV
+1510 KLGEKKTI
-1518 KYETPTGHEFIIDE
+1518 KYESAIGHQYVEKEDK
-1532 SGNSICSKCGKEETN
+1532 SGYICSKCGREVDDNTN
-1547 ISSYKINMGTKF
+1547 IESYEPTLYSNKTD
-1559 EYTGRPLTT
+1559 YTGKQRPVRVM
-1568 YPYIPGLRINRDY
+1568 IPGLVQGVDYNVRYVNNVNVGDAKVIITGKGKYTGTVTKTYIIYRKMSTLSPSLESDKYEYDGKEKTPKVTIEGLTEGKDY
-1581 TVKFENSVGPGE
+1581 TVNYEDNVDPGQAKVVISGIGPYYEGKIEKTFTITGTAPEKEDISKLTVNVEGDIYIYTGKEITPKVTIEGLTEGVDYTVSYKNNIEVGQ
-1593 GSVTVTGI
+1593 GSIVVKGI
-1601 GKYKGSVKK
+1601 GKYSGTVEK
-1610 TFIIYVNISKLEAKL
+1610 TFTIKDPTKIDIATLPISLSAVKTDYTGRQRPVRVRISGLTQGIDYNVRYENNVNVGDATVIITGKGNYTGTVTKTYIIYRKMSTLSPSLESDKY
-1625 SETSYLYDG
+1625 EYDG
-1634 KAKEPKVT
+1634 KEKTPKVT
-1642 IEGLTEGKDYTVSYR
+1642 IEGLTEGKDYTVSY
-1657 NNVNAGE
+1657 
-1664 ATVTI
+1664 
-1669 KGIAPYYSGT
+1669 S
-1679 ITKTFTI
+1679 
-1686 EKPSIK
+1686 
-1692 NYTVE
+1692 
-1697 LSQEVYTYDGEEKEP
+1697 
-1712 KVTIEGLT
+1712 
-1720 EGEDYTVS
+1720 
-1728 YSNNIEPGEA
+1728 
-1738 KVTIKGIGKYSGEVE
+1738 
-1753 KTFKIEGEIPSE
+1753 
-1765 AIDISTCESKISMVK
+1765 
-1780 EVEYTGN
+1780 
-1787 AIEPEVT
+1787 
-1794 IEGLTQGIDYKV
+1794 
-1806 AYENNV
+1806 
-1812 EIGQATVTIIGKG
+1812 
-1825 NYKGRITKT
+1825 
-1834 FDITQID
+1834 
-1841 ISGYKINMGT
+1841 
-1851 RFEYT
+1851 
-1856 GRPLTTYPYI
+1856 
-1866 PGLRINKDYTVKF
+1866 
-1879 ENSVGP
+1879 
-1885 GEGSVTITGIG
+1885 
-1896 KYKGSVKKT
+1896 
-1905 FIIYVN
+1905 
-1911 ISKLE
+1911 
-1916 AKLSETSYL
+1916 
-1925 YDGKAKEPKV
+1925 
-1935 TIEGLT
+1935 
-1941 EGKDYTVSY
+1941 
-1950 RNNVN
+1950 
-1955 AGEATVTI
+1955 
-1963 KGIAPYYSGTITKT
+1963 
-1977 FTIEKPSIKN
+1977 
-1987 YTVELSQEVYT
+1987 
-1998 YDGEEKEPKV
+1998 
-2008 TIEGLTEG
+2008 
-2016 EDYTVSYSN
+2016 
-2025 NIEPGEAKVT
+2025 
-2035 IKGIGKYSGEVEKTF
+2035 
-2050 KIEGEIP
+2050 
-2057 SEAID
+2057 
-2062 ISTCESKISMV
+2062 
-2073 KEVEYTGNAIE
+2073 
-2084 PEVTI
+2084 
-2089 EGLTQGIDYKVAYEN
+2089 
-2104 NVEIGQATVT
+2104 
-2114 IIGKGNY
+2114 
-2121 KGRITKT
+2121 
-2128 FDITQI
+2128 
-2134 DISGYKINMGT
+2134 
-2145 RFEYTGRPLTT
+2145 
-2156 YPYIPGLRINK
+2156 
-2167 DYTVKFENSVGP
+2167 
-2179 GEGSVTITGKGKYK
+2179 
-2193 GSVKKTFIIYV
+2193 
-2204 NISKLEAQLSET
+2204 
-2216 NYLYDGKA
+2216 
-2224 KEPKVT
+2224 
-2230 IEGLTEGKDFSVSY
+2230 
-2244 KNNVNVGTATVTI
+2244 NNVNVGEATVTI

-2273 ITKQDIDTADL
+2273 ITKQDIETADL
-2284 NLQVQNLDSA
+2284 NLQAQNIDSI
-2294 NKQVLN
+2294 NNQSLS

-2354 NLLTDGTAEVYN
+2354 NLLNDGTAEVYN

-2395 CDKLELVKIPKS
+2395 CDKLKLVKIPKN
-2407 VSEIGKDTFKDC
+2407 VSEIAKDVFKDC

-2431 ANTYADENKID
+2431 ANTYADENRID

>member
-1 MQQAKVRKFT
+1 MIKYGKIIMITKKEWGNFVMQQAKVRKFT

-37 ITLPNK
+37 ITLPDN

-58 KESQIVS
+58 KESQLVS
-65 NDETGNRQNMG
+65 NDKAGNRQNMD
-76 YICEVDLANTKTTKI
+76 YVCEVDLKNTKTTKI
-91 IAGYKDYNGNVW
+91 IAGYSNYNGSKW
-103 GMQTVRD
+103 GMDTVRN
-110 QAKAAEKS
+110 QAKDAEKA
-118 TGYNVVAAVNGD
+118 TGYNVVAAINAD
-130 FFNMKTG
+130 FFNMANG
-137 EPTGAL
+137 APTGAL

-148 KFKGA
+148 VYHKANG
-153 GREPYF
+153 EPYF
-159 AILKDGTAAIR
+159 AILKDGTAVIR
-170 ESSVPLDD
+170 ESNVPLDD
-178 VQEAIG
+178 VQEAVG
-184 GELIL
+184 GSNIL
-189 VKDGKALDFSNNSSI
+189 VKNGKALDFGGSGAYGTGV
-204 NPRTAIGIKKDGTVV
+204 NPRTVIGIKPDGKVV
-219 TFVNDGRQAP
+219 TLVNDGRNAP
-229 ISYGRT
+229 ISYGRSF
-235 YQEMADI
+235 QELADI
-242 MVKLGCETALN
+242 MESMGCETALN

-267 GSDRLECRNSPSDGT
+267 GSDKLECRNNPSDGI
-282 ERTVSTSLFI
+282 ERSVSSSLFI

-297 PSGEFDHAAIEPNNL
+297 ASGEFDHAALTPNNL
-312 VYTPNSKVTF
+312 VYTPNSKITF

-329 AGGQATLP
+329 AGGQAKLP
-337 DDVSWALEDSKY
+337 DDISWALEDSKY

-355 GIFTS
+355 GVFTS

-368 VNLMSGGNVVGS
+368 VNLMSGGNIVGS

-400 GFDKESNLGIMVKY
+400 GFDKESDLGIIVKY

-427 WTLSDE
+427 WTLSNE

-442 FISSDSE
+442 FISSESE

-454 ATATCAYDES
+454 ATATCAYDAS

-504 DGNNTEALLYIL
+504 DANNTDALLYIL
-516 GYNRGGKRDAQ
+516 GYGRGGKRDAQ

-546 DYDFTEATGTEG
+546 DYDFTGNITGTEG
-558 ACIGYNRAGDPVEG
+558 ACVGYNRAGDPVEG

-586 TPNLWI
+586 TPNLWL

-646 ETIRVMYVPGTGM
+646 ETIRVMYVPGTKM
-659 GAYTRGETK
+659 GYYTRGETK
-668 ADGTYDMVR
+668 ADGTYDMVE
-677 VPQSQCKGSIYIDN
+677 VPQSQRKGSIYIDN

-755 DGVNASTYEGY
+755 DGVNASTYEEY
-766 KNVKG
+766 VNVPG
-771 DNTVYLF
+771 DNAINLYNA
-778 DGKLS
+778 KLS
-783 NGIHTIK
+783 NGTHTIK

-798 NETVKTRTFKVQGD
+798 NETVETRTFKVQGD

-869 FAGTAA
+869 FDGTAT

-885 SAKRKDGVSTQTGK
+885 DAKRKDGVSTQTGK

-933 QDSAY
+933 QDKKY
-938 TKSFSTPQEKLEVIA
+938 TKSFSTEQEKLEVIA

-1246 SGRYSVEYGNVYVA
+1246 SRRYSVEYGNVYVA

-1305 SNEMINELVPGAAE
+1305 SNEMINELVPGVAE

-1361 KSYAVTNNPD
+1361 KSYSVTNNPD

-1391 DDKFTVTTRDVDGS
+1391 DDKFTVTTRDIDGS
-1405 IIDSYTKTKVKEE
+1405 IIDTYTKTKVKEE

-1481 DRNGFAEELE
+1481 DKYGLAEDLT
-1491 IITDVP
+1491 IVKNIP
-1497 TTCLDRGYKIVKN
+1497 TTCIEPGYRIVKN
-1510 KYGEEKRV
+1510 SLGEEKTV
-1518 KYETPTGHEFIIDE
+1518 SNGQPKGHHYKLNEDGKNICTICGADE
-1532 SGNSICSKCGKEETN
+1532 SQ
-1547 ISSYKINMGTKF
+1547 ISSYWIKISSRV
-1559 EYTGRPLTT
+1559 EYEGIQRRPAVTIEGLKEGRDFRVS
-1568 YPYIPGLRINRDY
+1568 YENNIEPGLAK
-1581 TVKFENSVGPGE
+1581 VK
-1593 GSVTVTGI
+1593 VTGI
-1601 GKYKGSVKK
+1601 GKYEGSTIK
-1610 TFIIYVNISKLEAKL
+1610 TFVI
-1625 SETSYLYDG
+1625 
-1634 KAKEPKVT
+1634 
-1642 IEGLTEGKDYTVSYR
+1642 YR
-1657 NNVNAGE
+1657 NIRTMEVQ
-1664 ATVTI
+1664 
-1669 KGIAPYYSGT
+1669 
-1679 ITKTFTI
+1679 
-1686 EKPSIK
+1686 
-1692 NYTVE
+1692 
-1697 LSQEVYTYDGEEKEP
+1697 LSNTSYTYDGAEKEP
-1712 KVTIEGLT
+1712 KV
-1720 EGEDYTVS
+1720 S
-1728 YSNNIEPGEA
+1728 
-1738 KVTIKGIGKYSGEVE
+1738 
-1753 KTFKIEGEIPSE
+1753 
-1765 AIDISTCESKISMVK
+1765 
-1780 EVEYTGN
+1780 
-1787 AIEPEVT
+1787 
-1794 IEGLTQGIDYKV
+1794 
-1806 AYENNV
+1806 
-1812 EIGQATVTIIGKG
+1812 
-1825 NYKGRITKT
+1825 
-1834 FDITQID
+1834 
-1841 ISGYKINMGT
+1841 
-1851 RFEYT
+1851 
-1856 GRPLTTYPYI
+1856 
-1866 PGLRINKDYTVKF
+1866 
-1879 ENSVGP
+1879 
-1885 GEGSVTITGIG
+1885 
-1896 KYKGSVKKT
+1896 
-1905 FIIYVN
+1905 
-1911 ISKLE
+1911 
-1916 AKLSETSYL
+1916 
-1925 YDGKAKEPKV
+1925 
-1935 TIEGLT
+1935 
-1941 EGKDYTVSY
+1941 
-1950 RNNVN
+1950 
-1955 AGEATVTI
+1955 
-1963 KGIAPYYSGTITKT
+1963 
-1977 FTIEKPSIKN
+1977 
-1987 YTVELSQEVYT
+1987 
-1998 YDGEEKEPKV
+1998 
-2008 TIEGLTEG
+2008 
-2016 EDYTVSYSN
+2016 
-2025 NIEPGEAKVT
+2025 
-2035 IKGIGKYSGEVEKTF
+2035 
-2050 KIEGEIP
+2050 
-2057 SEAID
+2057 
-2062 ISTCESKISMV
+2062 
-2073 KEVEYTGNAIE
+2073 
-2084 PEVTI
+2084 
-2089 EGLTQGIDYKVAYEN
+2089 
-2104 NVEIGQATVT
+2104 
-2114 IIGKGNY
+2114 
-2121 KGRITKT
+2121 
-2128 FDITQI
+2128 
-2134 DISGYKINMGT
+2134 
-2145 RFEYTGRPLTT
+2145 
-2156 YPYIPGLRINK
+2156 
-2167 DYTVKFENSVGP
+2167 
-2179 GEGSVTITGKGKYK
+2179 
-2193 GSVKKTFIIYV
+2193 
-2204 NISKLEAQLSET
+2204 
-2216 NYLYDGKA
+2216 
-2224 KEPKVT
+2224 

-2244 KNNVNVGTATVTI
+2244 KNNINVGTATATIKGIAPYYTGTITKTFVINKPSIETYKVSLSQESYTYDGEEKRPEVKIEGLVQNLDYIVNYENNIEPGTAKVIIKGIGRYSGTIEKTFKIEGEIGSDVIDISKCNISMKDKFEYTGKEIKPEVKIEGLVEGTDYILRYENNIEMGQGKVIIRGKGKYKGTVTKTFDITKPNISEVAIKVISRVEYEGIQRRPAVEIEGLTEGRDFRVSYENNIEPGLAKVKVTGIGKYEGSTIKTFVIYRNIRTMEVQLSNTSYTYDGAEKEPKVSIEGLTEGKDFSVSYKNNINVGTATATI

-2273 ITKQDIDTADL
+2273 ITKQDIETADL
-2284 NLQVQNLDSA
+2284 NLQAQNIDSI
-2294 NKQVLN
+2294 NNQSLS

-2329 NYKGQKTLKATKD
+2329 NYKGEKTLKATKD

-2354 NLLTDGTAEVYN
+2354 NLLNDGTAEVYN

-2395 CDKLELVKIPKS
+2395 CDKLKLVKIPKS
-2407 VSEIGKDTFKDC
+2407 VSEIDKDAFKDC

-2431 ANTYADENKID
+2431 ANTFADENKID

>member
-1 MQQAKVRKFT
+1 MQQAKVKKVT

-37 ITLPNK
+37 ITLPDN

-58 KESQIVS
+58 KESHIVS
-65 NDETGNRQNMG
+65 NNKSGNRQNMD
-76 YICEVDLANTKTTKI
+76 YVCEVDLKNTKTTKI
-91 IAGYKDYNGNVW
+91 IAGYNNYNGNSW
-103 GMQTVRD
+103 GMDTVRN
-110 QAKAAEKS
+110 QAKAAEKA
-118 TGYNVVAAVNGD
+118 TGYNVVAAINGD
-130 FFNMKTG
+130 FFNMSNG
-137 EPTGAL
+137 APAGAL

-148 KFKGA
+148 VYNKANG
-153 GREPYF
+153 EPYF
-159 AILKDGTAAIR
+159 AILKDGTPVIR
-170 ESSVPLDD
+170 EYNVPLDD
-178 VQEAIG
+178 VQEAVG
-184 GELIL
+184 GSNIL
-189 VKDGKALDFSNNSSI
+189 VKNGKALDFSGSGAYGTGV
-204 NPRTAIGIKKDGTVV
+204 NPRTVIGIKPDGKVV
-219 TFVNDGRQAP
+219 TLVNDGRNAP
-229 ISYGRT
+229 ISYGRS
-235 YQEMADI
+235 YQELADI
-242 MVKLGCETALN
+242 MESMGCETALN
-253 LDGGGSTTFLSKPE
+253 FDGGGSTTFLSKPE
-267 GSDRLECRNSPSDGT
+267 GSDKLECRNNPSDGT
-282 ERTVSTSLFI
+282 ERTVSSSLLI

-297 PSGEFDHAAIEPNNL
+297 ASGEFDHAAIEPNNL
-312 VYTPNSKVTF
+312 VYTPNSKITF
-322 SAKGVDS
+322 TAKGVDS
-329 AGGQATLP
+329 AGGQAKLP
-337 DDVSWALEDSKY
+337 DDISWALEDSKY

-368 VNLMSGGNVVGS
+368 VNLMSGGNIVGS

-400 GFDKESNLGIMVKY
+400 GFDKESDLGIMVKY

-427 WTLSDE
+427 WTLSNE
-433 KLGKFNGNT
+433 KLGKFNGNK

-504 DGNNTEALLYIL
+504 DGNNTDALLYIL
-516 GYNRGGKRDAQ
+516 GYGRGGKRDAQ

-558 ACIGYNRAGDPVEG
+558 ACVGYNRAGDPVEG

-586 TPNLWI
+586 TPNLWL

-646 ETIRVMYVPGTGM
+646 ETIRVMYVPGTKM
-659 GAYTRGETK
+659 GYYTRGETK
-668 ADGTYDMVR
+668 ADGTYDMVE
-677 VPQSQCKGSIYIDN
+677 VPQSQRKGSIYIDN

-755 DGVNASTYEGY
+755 DGVNASTYKGY
-766 KNVKG
+766 KNVEG

-798 NETVKTRTFKVQGD
+798 NETVETRTFKVQGD

-869 FAGTAA
+869 FDGTAT

-1076 ATKSDYD
+1076 ATKTDYD
-1083 KNGEN
+1083 KNGEK

-1246 SGRYSVEYGNVYVA
+1246 SRRYSVEYGNVYVA
-1260 TINYTVN
+1260 TINYTIN

-1361 KSYAVTNNPD
+1361 KSYSVTNNPD

-1391 DDKFTVTTRDVDGS
+1391 DDKFTVTTRDIDGS

-1437 GYSKDLGDYTGFA
+1437 GYSKELGDYTGFA
-1450 TDEKTGKKMYFI
+1450 TDEISGRKMYFVN
-1462 DGKFK
+1462 GNPKL
-1467 TGWFTYGASDIYYF
+1467 GCWFVYGTNDIYYF
-1481 DRNGFAEELE
+1481 DKNGLAEDLKVLE
-1491 IITDVP
+1491 DVK
-1497 TTCLDRGYKIVKN
+1497 TTCIERGHKTVENSMGIKKTIKYEVPKGHSFELVGN
-1510 KYGEEKRV
+1510 KY
-1518 KYETPTGHEFIIDE
+1518 
-1532 SGNSICSKCGKEETN
+1532 ICSVCGLEGTDISTLSIK
-1547 ISSYKINMGTKF
+1547 ISSREIYSGSERKPIVTIEGLTRNVDYIVR
-1559 EYTGRPLTT
+1559 YTD
-1568 YPYIPGLRINRDY
+1568 N
-1581 TVKFENSVGPGE
+1581 VKV
-1593 GSVTVTGI
+1593 GI
-1601 GKYKGSVKK
+1601 GKAVITGKGQYTGEVTK
-1610 TFIIYVNISKLEAKL
+1610 TFIIYRNISKMEANL
-1625 SETSYLYDG
+1625 SYVECEYDG
-1634 KAKEPKVT
+1634 KEKTPKVT
-1642 IEGLTEGKDYTVSYR
+1642 MEGMTEGKDYTVSYK
-1657 NNVNAGE
+1657 NNVNVGE
-1664 ATVTI
+1664 ASIVI
-1669 KGIAPYYSGT
+1669 KGIGDYYTGT
-1679 ITKTFTI
+1679 LTKTFKITQKDISNLDAKLSYTSCEYNGKEKEPDVTIDELTKGKDYIVSYKNNVNVGEAIVTIEGIGNCTGKITKTFEI
-1686 EKPSIK
+1686 KEEDVKKIDISRYDVKLEKDVYMYTGKSIK
-1692 NYTVE
+1692 
-1697 LSQEVYTYDGEEKEP
+1697 P
-1712 KVTIEGLT
+1712 KVTIEGL
-1720 EGEDYTVS
+1720 EEYKDYVVS
-1728 YSNNIEPGEA
+1728 
-1738 KVTIKGIGKYSGEVE
+1738 
-1753 KTFKIEGEIPSE
+1753 
-1765 AIDISTCESKISMVK
+1765 
-1780 EVEYTGN
+1780 
-1787 AIEPEVT
+1787 
-1794 IEGLTQGIDYKV
+1794 
-1806 AYENNV
+1806 YENNV
-1812 EIGQATVTIIGKG
+1812 EIGEAKVTIEGIG
-1825 NYKGRITKT
+1825 NYRGSITKT
-1834 FDITQID
+1834 FEIKDPRID
-1841 ISGYKINMGT
+1841 ISTLSIKMSSREIY
-1851 RFEYT
+1851 
-1856 GRPLTTYPYI
+1856 
-1866 PGLRINKDYTVKF
+1866 
-1879 ENSVGP
+1879 S
-1885 GEGSVTITGIG
+1885 GSERKPIVTIEGLIRGIDYSVRYEDNVKVGIG
-1896 KYKGSVKKT
+1896 KAIITGKGQYTGEVTKT
-1905 FIIYVN
+1905 FIIYRN
-1911 ISKLE
+1911 ISKME
-1916 AKLSETSYL
+1916 ANLSYVECE
-1925 YDGKAKEPKV
+1925 YDGKEKTPKV
-1935 TIEGLT
+1935 TMEGMT

-1950 RNNVN
+1950 
-1955 AGEATVTI
+1955 
-1963 KGIAPYYSGTITKT
+1963 
-1977 FTIEKPSIKN
+1977 
-1987 YTVELSQEVYT
+1987 
-1998 YDGEEKEPKV
+1998 
-2008 TIEGLTEG
+2008 
-2016 EDYTVSYSN
+2016 
-2025 NIEPGEAKVT
+2025 
-2035 IKGIGKYSGEVEKTF
+2035 
-2050 KIEGEIP
+2050 
-2057 SEAID
+2057 
-2062 ISTCESKISMV
+2062 
-2073 KEVEYTGNAIE
+2073 
-2084 PEVTI
+2084 
-2089 EGLTQGIDYKVAYEN
+2089 
-2104 NVEIGQATVT
+2104 
-2114 IIGKGNY
+2114 
-2121 KGRITKT
+2121 
-2128 FDITQI
+2128 
-2134 DISGYKINMGT
+2134 
-2145 RFEYTGRPLTT
+2145 
-2156 YPYIPGLRINK
+2156 
-2167 DYTVKFENSVGP
+2167 
-2179 GEGSVTITGKGKYK
+2179 
-2193 GSVKKTFIIYV
+2193 
-2204 NISKLEAQLSET
+2204 
-2216 NYLYDGKA
+2216 
-2224 KEPKVT
+2224 
-2230 IEGLTEGKDFSVSY
+2230 
-2244 KNNVNVGTATVTI
+2244 KNNVNVGEARVTI
-2257 KGIAPY
+2257 KGVEPY
-2263 YTGTITKTFT
+2263 YTGTITKTFK
-2273 ITKQDIDTADL
+2273 ITKQDIEISDL
-2284 NLQVQNLDSA
+2284 NLQAQNIDSI
-2294 NKQVLN
+2294 NNQSLS

-2354 NLLTDGTAEVYN
+2354 NLLNDGTAEVYN

-2395 CDKLELVKIPKS
+2395 CDKLELVKMPKS
-2407 VSEIGKDTFKDC
+2407 ISEIDKDAFKDC

-2431 ANTYADENKID
+2431 ANTYADKNKID
-2442 FKESK
+2442 FKEFK

>member
-1 MQQAKVRKFT
+1 MQQAKVKKVT

-17 LLTLAMAFDY
+17 LLTLAMVFDY

-37 ITLPNK
+37 IKLPDN

-65 NDETGNRQNMG
+65 NDKTGNRQNMG

-103 GMQTVRD
+103 GMQTVRE

-118 TGYNVVAAVNGD
+118 TGYNIVAAVNGD

-137 EPTGAL
+137 APTGAL

-148 KFKGA
+148 KYQGA

-159 AILKDGTAAIR
+159 AILKDGTAVIR
-170 ESSVPLDD
+170 ESNVPLDD
-178 VQEAIG
+178 VKEAIG
-184 GELIL
+184 GETIL
-189 VKDGKALDFSNNSSI
+189 VKDGKALDFSYNSSI
-204 NPRTAIGIKKDGTVV
+204 NPRTVIGIKPDGKVV

-235 YQEMADI
+235 YQEIADI
-242 MVKLGCETALN
+242 MVNLGCETALN

-267 GSDRLECRNSPSDGT
+267 GSDKLECRNNPSDGI
-282 ERTVSTSLFI
+282 ERSVSSSLFI
-292 VSTAK
+292 VSTTKA
-297 PSGEFDHAAIEPNNL
+297 SGEFDHAALTPNNL
-312 VYTPNSKVTF
+312 VYTPNSKITF
-322 SAKGVDS
+322 TAKGVDS
-329 AGGQATLP
+329 AGGQAKLP
-337 DDVSWALEDSKY
+337 DDISWVLEDSKY

-355 GIFTS
+355 GVFTS

-400 GFDKESNLGIMVKY
+400 GFDKESDLGIMVKY

-433 KLGKFNGNT
+433 KLGKFNGNK

-464 VSGKVNLVIGRLPS
+464 VSGKVNLIIGRLPS
-478 VLWDFE
+478 VEWDFE
-484 DKVDAD
+484 DKVDKTT
-490 GNTIKAEDYFTLTQ
+490 GETIPAKTYYSITQ
-504 DGNNTEALLYIL
+504 DPTNQNALLYL
-516 GYNRGGKRDAQ
+516 RGYGRGGKNDAQ

-540 SHALKL
+540 SKALKL

-558 ACIGYNRAGDPVEG
+558 AGLGYNRVGDPVEG
-572 TPTAVGM
+572 TPTAIGM

-586 TPNLWI
+586 TPNLWL
-592 RMYINDADGNNQQV
+592 RMYINDADGNNQEV

-620 GIDWTGWRYLEAS
+620 GIDWTGWRYLEGS

-646 ETIRVMYVPGTGM
+646 ETIRLMYVPGTGM

-668 ADGTYDMVR
+668 ADGTYDMVK

-746 DYDTVRMYI
+746 FYNAVRMYI
-755 DGVNASTYEGY
+755 DGVNASTFEEYA
-766 KNVKG
+766 NVPG
-771 DNTVYLF
+771 DNALYLYNA
-778 DGKLS
+778 KLS
-783 NGIHTIK
+783 NGTHTIK
-790 ILVRDKAG
+790 ILVRDNAG
-798 NETVKTRTFKVQGD
+798 NETVETRTFKVQGD

-869 FAGTAA
+869 FDGTAT

-885 SAKRKDGVSTQTGK
+885 DAKRKDGVSTQTGK

-933 QDSAY
+933 QDKKY
-938 TKSFSTPQEKLEVIA
+938 TKSFSTEQEKLEVIA

-999 YLQTDVL
+999 YLQTDIL

-1076 ATKSDYD
+1076 ATKADYD
-1083 KNGEN
+1083 KNGEK

-1361 KSYAVTNNPD
+1361 KSYSVTNNPD

-1391 DDKFTVTTRDVDGS
+1391 DDKFTVTTRDIDGS

-1450 TDEKTGKKMYFI
+1450 TDEKTGKKMYFMS
-1462 DGKFK
+1462 GVPKK
-1467 TGWFTYGASDIYYF
+1467 GWFTYGTDIYYF
-1481 DRNGFAEELE
+1481 DALGLAEDLTVVE
-1491 IITDVP
+1491 DVP
-1497 TTCLDRGYKIVKN
+1497 TTCTERGYKV
-1510 KYGEEKRV
+1510 V
-1518 KYETPTGHEFIIDE
+1518 Q
-1532 SGNSICSKCGKEETN
+1532 NSLG
-1547 ISSYKINMGTKF
+1547 
-1559 EYTGRPLTT
+1559 
-1568 YPYIPGLRINRDY
+1568 
-1581 TVKFENSVGPGE
+1581 
-1593 GSVTVTGI
+1593 
-1601 GKYKGSVKK
+1601 VKK
-1610 TFIIYVNISKLEAKL
+1610 TLKYEVPKGHDFELIGNKYICSVCGLEGTDISTLEIQMGTREIYSGTQRKPVVKISGLVRNVDFTVSYENNINPGKATAIIKGKGSYIGTVTKTFTIYRKMSTLEAEL
-1625 SETSYLYDG
+1625 EYANSEYDG
-1634 KAKEPKVT
+1634 KEKTPKVK
-1642 IEGLTEGKDYTVSYR
+1642 IAGLTEGKDYTVSYS
-1657 NNVNAGE
+1657 NNVNVGE

-1669 KGIAPYYSGT
+1669 RGVEPYY
-1679 ITKTFTI
+1679 
-1686 EKPSIK
+1686 
-1692 NYTVE
+1692 
-1697 LSQEVYTYDGEEKEP
+1697 
-1712 KVTIEGLT
+1712 
-1720 EGEDYTVS
+1720 
-1728 YSNNIEPGEA
+1728 
-1738 KVTIKGIGKYSGEVE
+1738 
-1753 KTFKIEGEIPSE
+1753 
-1765 AIDISTCESKISMVK
+1765 
-1780 EVEYTGN
+1780 
-1787 AIEPEVT
+1787 
-1794 IEGLTQGIDYKV
+1794 
-1806 AYENNV
+1806 
-1812 EIGQATVTIIGKG
+1812 
-1825 NYKGRITKT
+1825 R
-1834 FDITQID
+1834 
-1841 ISGYKINMGT
+1841 
-1851 RFEYT
+1851 
-1856 GRPLTTYPYI
+1856 
-1866 PGLRINKDYTVKF
+1866 
-1879 ENSVGP
+1879 
-1885 GEGSVTITGIG
+1885 
-1896 KYKGSVKKT
+1896 
-1905 FIIYVN
+1905 
-1911 ISKLE
+1911 
-1916 AKLSETSYL
+1916 
-1925 YDGKAKEPKV
+1925 
-1935 TIEGLT
+1935 
-1941 EGKDYTVSY
+1941 
-1950 RNNVN
+1950 
-1955 AGEATVTI
+1955 
-1963 KGIAPYYSGTITKT
+1963 
-1977 FTIEKPSIKN
+1977 
-1987 YTVELSQEVYT
+1987 
-1998 YDGEEKEPKV
+1998 
-2008 TIEGLTEG
+2008 
-2016 EDYTVSYSN
+2016 
-2025 NIEPGEAKVT
+2025 
-2035 IKGIGKYSGEVEKTF
+2035 
-2050 KIEGEIP
+2050 
-2057 SEAID
+2057 
-2062 ISTCESKISMV
+2062 
-2073 KEVEYTGNAIE
+2073 
-2084 PEVTI
+2084 
-2089 EGLTQGIDYKVAYEN
+2089 
-2104 NVEIGQATVT
+2104 
-2114 IIGKGNY
+2114 
-2121 KGRITKT
+2121 
-2128 FDITQI
+2128 
-2134 DISGYKINMGT
+2134 
-2145 RFEYTGRPLTT
+2145 
-2156 YPYIPGLRINK
+2156 
-2167 DYTVKFENSVGP
+2167 
-2179 GEGSVTITGKGKYK
+2179 
-2193 GSVKKTFIIYV
+2193 
-2204 NISKLEAQLSET
+2204 
-2216 NYLYDGKA
+2216 
-2224 KEPKVT
+2224 
-2230 IEGLTEGKDFSVSY
+2230 
-2244 KNNVNVGTATVTI
+2244 
-2257 KGIAPY
+2257 
-2263 YTGTITKTFT
+2263 GTITKTFT
-2273 ITKQDIDTADL
+2273 ITKQDIETSDL
-2284 NLQVQNLDSA
+2284 NLQVQNLDSIS
-2294 NKQVLN
+2294 NQSLN
-2300 IKDLKEGQDYTVAYN
+2300 IEDLKEGQDYTVAYN

-2354 NLLTDGTAEVYN
+2354 NLLNDGTAEVYN

-2384 VTKINKNAFKN
+2384 VTKINKNAFKD

-2407 VSEIGKDTFKDC
+2407 LSEIDKDAFKDC

-2431 ANTYADENKID
+2431 ANIYADENKID

>member
-1 MQQAKVRKFT
+1 MLKNEKYVRIIMITKKEWGNFVMQQAKVRKFT

-37 ITLPNK
+37 ITLPDN

-58 KESQIVS
+58 KESHIVS
-65 NDETGNRQNMG
+65 NDKTGNRQNMG
-76 YICEVDLANTKTTKI
+76 YVCEVDLKNTKTTKI

-110 QAKAAEKS
+110 QAKAAEKA
-118 TGYNVVAAVNGD
+118 TGYNIVAAVNGD

-137 EPTGAL
+137 APTGAL

-148 KFKGA
+148 KYQGA

-159 AILKDGTAAIR
+159 AILKDGTAVIR
-170 ESSVPLDD
+170 ESNVPLDD

-184 GELIL
+184 GETIL
-189 VKDGKALDFSNNSSI
+189 VKDGKALDFSYNSSI
-204 NPRTAIGIKKDGTVV
+204 NPRTVIGIKPDGKVV
-219 TFVNDGRQAP
+219 TFVNDGRNAP

-235 YQEMADI
+235 YQEIADI
-242 MVKLGCETALN
+242 MVSLGCETALN

-267 GSDRLECRNSPSDGT
+267 GSDKLECRNNPSDGR

-297 PSGEFDHAAIEPNNL
+297 ASGEFDHAAIEPNNL
-312 VYTPNSKVTF
+312 VYTPNSKITF
-322 SAKGVDS
+322 TAKGVDS
-329 AGGQATLP
+329 AGGQAKLP
-337 DDVSWALEDSKY
+337 DDISWVLEDSKY

-355 GIFTS
+355 GVFTS

-400 GFDKESNLGIMVKY
+400 GFDKESDLGIMVKY

-433 KLGKFNGNT
+433 KLGKFNGNK

-464 VSGKVNLVIGRLPS
+464 VSGKVNLIIGRLPS
-478 VLWDFE
+478 VEWDFE
-484 DKVDAD
+484 DKVDKTT
-490 GNTIKAEDYFTLTQ
+490 GETIPAKTYYSITQ
-504 DGNNTEALLYIL
+504 DPTNQNALLYL
-516 GYNRGGKRDAQ
+516 RGYGRGGKNDAQ

-540 SHALKL
+540 SKALKL

-558 ACIGYNRAGDPVEG
+558 AGLGYNRVGDPVEG
-572 TPTAVGM
+572 TPTAIGM

-586 TPNLWI
+586 TPNLWL
-592 RMYINDADGNNQQV
+592 RMYINDADGNNQEV

-620 GIDWTGWRYLEAS
+620 GIDWTGWRYLEGS

-646 ETIRVMYVPGTGM
+646 ETIRLMYVPGTGM

-668 ADGTYDMVR
+668 ADGTYDMVK

-746 DYDTVRMYI
+746 FYNAVRMYI
-755 DGVNASTYEGY
+755 DGVNASTFEEYA
-766 KNVKG
+766 NVPE
-771 DNTVYLF
+771 DNALYLYNA
-778 DGKLS
+778 KLS
-783 NGIHTIK
+783 NGTHTIK
-790 ILVRDKAG
+790 ILVRDNAG
-798 NETVKTRTFKVQGD
+798 NEIVETRTFKVQGD

-818 KLEPTTEG
+818 KLEPTAEG

-869 FAGTAA
+869 FDGTAT

-885 SAKRKDGVSTQTGK
+885 DAKRKDGVSTQTGK

-933 QDSAY
+933 QDKKY
-938 TKSFSTPQEKLEVIA
+938 TKSFSTEQEKLEVIA

-999 YLQTDVL
+999 YLQTDIL

-1083 KNGEN
+1083 KNGEK

-1129 YAYRVGDGKQWSEV
+1129 YAYRVGDGKQWSEI

-1246 SGRYSVEYGNVYVA
+1246 SRRYSVEYGNVYVA

-1361 KSYAVTNNPD
+1361 KSYSVTNNPD

-1391 DDKFTVTTRDVDGS
+1391 DDKFTVTTRDIDGS

-1450 TDEKTGKKMYFI
+1450 TDEKTGKKMYFMN
-1462 DGKFK
+1462 GVTKK
-1467 TGWFTYGASDIYYF
+1467 GWFIYGTEIYYF
-1481 DRNGFAEELE
+1481 DALGIAEELTIVE
-1491 IITDVP
+1491 DVP
-1497 TTCLDRGYKIVKN
+1497 TTCTERGYKIVQNSLGAKKTL
-1510 KYGEEKRV
+1510 KYKLPEGHNYIHMDD
-1518 KYETPTGHEFIIDE
+1518 YETTGMC
-1532 SGNSICSKCGKEETN
+1532 ICTVCEKTAKD
-1547 ISSYKINMGTKF
+1547 IAKINTYLYTTRAAYSGGQLLPKATVEGLK
-1559 EYTGRPLTT
+1559 EGRDYQVWYSNNINPGQATVTIKGKGNYTGTVIRHFTIYKKMSSVEANLEYAETT
-1568 YPYIPGLRINRDY
+1568 
-1581 TVKFENSVGPGE
+1581 
-1593 GSVTVTGI
+1593 
-1601 GKYKGSVKK
+1601 
-1610 TFIIYVNISKLEAKL
+1610 
-1625 SETSYLYDG
+1625 YDG
-1634 KAKEPKVT
+1634 KEKTPKVT
-1642 IEGLTEGKDYTVSYR
+1642 IDGMTEGKDYTVSYS

-1664 ATVTI
+1664 AKVVITGIGELTQGTLTKTFKILPKDIVGNKIELAYNECEYNGKERKPDVKISGLEKGKDYEVSYSNNVNVGEAKVIVKGIGNYTGTIEDKFTIKEENKDRIDISTLKVELEKDSYTYDGKAKTPKVTIEGLEEGKDYVLNYENNVEIGTAKVVIEGIGNYRGVVEKEFAIKDSRIDISTLNIHLYTTRAAYYGGQLLPKVMTPSELKAGRDYQVWYSNNINPGEATVTIKGKGNYTGTVIRHFTIYRKMSSVEANLEYTETTYDGKEKTPKVTIEGMTEGKDYSVSYKNNVNVGEGTVTI

-1679 ITKTFTI
+1679 ITKTF
-1686 EKPSIK
+1686 
-1692 NYTVE
+1692 
-1697 LSQEVYTYDGEEKEP
+1697 
-1712 KVTIEGLT
+1712 
-1720 EGEDYTVS
+1720 
-1728 YSNNIEPGEA
+1728 A
-1738 KVTIKGIGKYSGEVE
+1738 
-1753 KTFKIEGEIPSE
+1753 
-1765 AIDISTCESKISMVK
+1765 
-1780 EVEYTGN
+1780 
-1787 AIEPEVT
+1787 
-1794 IEGLTQGIDYKV
+1794 
-1806 AYENNV
+1806 
-1812 EIGQATVTIIGKG
+1812 
-1825 NYKGRITKT
+1825 
-1834 FDITQID
+1834 
-1841 ISGYKINMGT
+1841 
-1851 RFEYT
+1851 
-1856 GRPLTTYPYI
+1856 
-1866 PGLRINKDYTVKF
+1866 
-1879 ENSVGP
+1879 
-1885 GEGSVTITGIG
+1885 
-1896 KYKGSVKKT
+1896 
-1905 FIIYVN
+1905 
-1911 ISKLE
+1911 
-1916 AKLSETSYL
+1916 
-1925 YDGKAKEPKV
+1925 
-1935 TIEGLT
+1935 
-1941 EGKDYTVSY
+1941 
-1950 RNNVN
+1950 
-1955 AGEATVTI
+1955 
-1963 KGIAPYYSGTITKT
+1963 
-1977 FTIEKPSIKN
+1977 
-1987 YTVELSQEVYT
+1987 
-1998 YDGEEKEPKV
+1998 
-2008 TIEGLTEG
+2008 
-2016 EDYTVSYSN
+2016 
-2025 NIEPGEAKVT
+2025 
-2035 IKGIGKYSGEVEKTF
+2035 
-2050 KIEGEIP
+2050 
-2057 SEAID
+2057 
-2062 ISTCESKISMV
+2062 
-2073 KEVEYTGNAIE
+2073 
-2084 PEVTI
+2084 
-2089 EGLTQGIDYKVAYEN
+2089 
-2104 NVEIGQATVT
+2104 
-2114 IIGKGNY
+2114 
-2121 KGRITKT
+2121 
-2128 FDITQI
+2128 
-2134 DISGYKINMGT
+2134 
-2145 RFEYTGRPLTT
+2145 
-2156 YPYIPGLRINK
+2156 
-2167 DYTVKFENSVGP
+2167 
-2179 GEGSVTITGKGKYK
+2179 
-2193 GSVKKTFIIYV
+2193 
-2204 NISKLEAQLSET
+2204 
-2216 NYLYDGKA
+2216 
-2224 KEPKVT
+2224 
-2230 IEGLTEGKDFSVSY
+2230 
-2244 KNNVNVGTATVTI
+2244 
-2257 KGIAPY
+2257 
-2263 YTGTITKTFT
+2263 
-2273 ITKQDIDTADL
+2273 ITKQDIETSDL
-2284 NLQVQNLDSA
+2284 NLQAQNLDSIS
-2294 NKQVLN
+2294 NQSLN

-2354 NLLTDGTAEVYN
+2354 NLLNDGTAEVYN

-2384 VTKINKNAFKN
+2384 VTKINKNAFKK
-2395 CDKLELVKIPKS
+2395 CDKLKLVKIPKT
-2407 VSEIGKDTFKDC
+2407 VSKIDKDAFKDC

-2431 ANTYADENKID
+2431 ANTFADKNNID
-2442 FKESK
+2442 FKEVK

>member
-1 MQQAKVRKFT
+1 MQQAKVKKVT

-17 LLTLAMAFDY
+17 LLTLAMVFDY

-37 ITLPNK
+37 ITLPDN

-58 KESQIVS
+58 KESHIVS
-65 NDETGNRQNMG
+65 NDKAGNRQNMD
-76 YICEVDLANTKTTKI
+76 YVCEVDLKNTKTTKI
-91 IAGYKDYNGNVW
+91 IAGYSNYDGSSW
-103 GMQTVRD
+103 GMDTVRN
-110 QAKAAEKS
+110 QAKAAEKA
-118 TGYNVVAAVNGD
+118 TGYNVVAAVNAD
-130 FFNMKTG
+130 FFNMANG
-137 EPTGAL
+137 APTGAL
-143 VMNGK
+143 VMDGKVYHKANG
-148 KFKGA
+148 
-153 GREPYF
+153 EPYF
-159 AILKDGTAAIR
+159 AILKDGTAVIR
-170 ESSVPLDD
+170 ESNVPLDD
-178 VQEAIG
+178 VQEAVG
-184 GELIL
+184 GSNIL
-189 VKDGKALDFSNNSSI
+189 VKDGKALDFGGSGAYGTGV
-204 NPRTAIGIKKDGTVV
+204 NPRTVIGIKPDGTVV
-219 TFVNDGRQAP
+219 TLVNDGRNAP
-229 ISYGRT
+229 ISYGRSF
-235 YQEMADI
+235 QELADI
-242 MVKLGCETALN
+242 MESMGCETALN

-267 GSDRLECRNSPSDGT
+267 GSDKLECRNNPSDGT
-282 ERTVSTSLFI
+282 ERTVSSSLLI

-297 PSGEFDHAAIEPNNL
+297 ASGEFDHAAIEPNNL
-312 VYTPNSKVTF
+312 VYTPNSKITF

-329 AGGQATLP
+329 AGGQANLP
-337 DDVSWALEDSKY
+337 DDISWALEDSKY

-355 GIFTS
+355 GVFTS

-400 GFDKESNLGIMVKY
+400 GFDKESDLGIMVKY
-414 KGRDII
+414 KSRDII

-427 WTLSDE
+427 WTLSNE

-490 GNTIKAEDYFTLTQ
+490 GNTIKAEDYFSLTQ
-504 DGNNTEALLYIL
+504 DGNNTDALLYIL
-516 GYNRGGKRDAQ
+516 GYGRGGKRDAQ

-558 ACIGYNRAGDPVEG
+558 ACVGYNRAGDPVEG

-586 TPNLWI
+586 TPNLWL
-592 RMYINDADGNNQQV
+592 RMYVNDADGNNQQL

-633 LEGKKAPFSLRKG
+633 LEGRKAPFKLRKG

-668 ADGTYDMVR
+668 ADGTYDMVK

-696 GANKQDT
+696 GANKEDT

-729 TFKSL
+729 TFKTF

-766 KNVKG
+766 ANVPG
-771 DNTVYLF
+771 DNALYLF
-778 DGKLS
+778 DAKLS

-798 NETVKTRTFKVQGD
+798 NETVETKTFKVQGD

-818 KLEPTTEG
+818 KLEPITEG

-869 FAGTAA
+869 FDGTAT

-885 SAKRKDGVSTQTGK
+885 DAKRKDGVSTQTGK

-921 CAQKG
+921 SAQKG
-926 LITFNSE
+926 LITFNTD

-938 TKSFSTPQEKLEVIA
+938 TKSFSTEQEKLEVIA

-967 GKIYVTDTEGNPV
+967 GKIYVTDTEGNFV

-1042 EYVISNATTG
+1042 EYVVSNATTG

-1076 ATKSDYD
+1076 ATKADYD
-1083 KNGEN
+1083 KNGEK
-1088 AFKNIEGTSKIQ
+1088 AFKNVEGTSKIQ

-1109 LNKSVRVNKV
+1109 LNRSVRVNKV

-1246 SGRYSVEYGNVYVA
+1246 SRRYSVEYGNVYVA

-1267 RAELKADLEW
+1267 KAELKADLEW

-1299 YTNTAG
+1299 YTNISG
-1305 SNEMINELVPGAAE
+1305 SNEMINELVPSAAE

-1361 KSYAVTNNPD
+1361 KSYSVTNNPD
-1371 FHFAV
+1371 FHFAI

-1405 IIDSYTKTKVKEE
+1405 IIDTYTKTNVKEE
-1418 CKNGHEYVYDGEY
+1418 CKNGHEYVYDGAY

-1437 GYSKDLGDYTGFA
+1437 GYSRDLGDYTGFA
-1450 TDEKTGKKMYFI
+1450 TDEATGSKMYFI
-1462 DGKFK
+1462 SGVFK
-1467 TGWFTYGASDIYYF
+1467 TGWFTYGESEIYYF
-1481 DRNGFAEELE
+1481 NYMGVAEDLTVVED
-1491 IITDVP
+1491 IP
-1497 TTCLDRGYKIVKN
+1497 TTCTVRGHKTVKN
-1510 KYGEEKRV
+1510 SLGKTKTIKYN
-1518 KYETPTGHEFIIDE
+1518 TPTGHKYDKYIYEDGIKKQ
-1532 SGNSICSKCGKEETN
+1532 ICSVCGFKAID
-1547 ISSYKINMGTKF
+1547 ISSLDIKVRYDKTS
-1559 EYTGRPLTT
+1559 YTGVAR
-1568 YPYIPGLRINRDY
+1568 IP
-1581 TVKFENSVGPGE
+1581 
-1593 GSVTVTGI
+1593 SVTI
-1601 GKYKGSVKK
+1601 
-1610 TFIIYVNISKLEAKL
+1610 
-1625 SETSYLYDG
+1625 DG
-1634 KAKEPKVT
+1634 LKQNV
-1642 IEGLTEGKDYTVSYR
+1642 DYTVS
-1657 NNVNAGE
+1657 
-1664 ATVTI
+1664 I
-1669 KGIAPYYSGT
+1669 K
-1679 ITKTFTI
+1679 
-1686 EKPSIK
+1686 
-1692 NYTVE
+1692 
-1697 LSQEVYTYDGEEKEP
+1697 D
-1712 KVTIEGLT
+1712 
-1720 EGEDYTVS
+1720 
-1728 YSNNIEPGEA
+1728 NIEPGEA
-1738 KVTIKGIGKYSGEVE
+1738 KV
-1753 KTFKIEGEIPSE
+1753 
-1765 AIDISTCESKISMVK
+1765 
-1780 EVEYTGN
+1780 
-1787 AIEPEVT
+1787 
-1794 IEGLTQGIDYKV
+1794 
-1806 AYENNV
+1806 
-1812 EIGQATVTIIGKG
+1812 IINGKG
-1825 NYKGRITKT
+1825 NY
-1834 FDITQID
+1834 
-1841 ISGYKINMGT
+1841 
-1851 RFEYT
+1851 T
-1856 GRPLTTYPYI
+1856 GEVI
-1866 PGLRINKDYTVKF
+1866 
-1879 ENSVGP
+1879 
-1885 GEGSVTITGIG
+1885 
-1896 KYKGSVKKT
+1896 KT
-1905 FIIYVN
+1905 FIIYRN
-1911 ISKLE
+1911 ISKINTELE
-1916 AKLSETSYL
+1916 YSSIQ
-1925 YDGKAKEPKV
+1925 YDGKEKTPKV
-1935 TIEGLT
+1935 TL
-1941 EGKDYTVSY
+1941 
-1950 RNNVN
+1950 
-1955 AGEATVTI
+1955 
-1963 KGIAPYYSGTITKT
+1963 
-1977 FTIEKPSIKN
+1977 
-1987 YTVELSQEVYT
+1987 
-1998 YDGEEKEPKV
+1998 
-2008 TIEGLTEG
+2008 
-2016 EDYTVSYSN
+2016 
-2025 NIEPGEAKVT
+2025 
-2035 IKGIGKYSGEVEKTF
+2035 
-2050 KIEGEIP
+2050 
-2057 SEAID
+2057 
-2062 ISTCESKISMV
+2062 
-2073 KEVEYTGNAIE
+2073 
-2084 PEVTI
+2084 
-2089 EGLTQGIDYKVAYEN
+2089 
-2104 NVEIGQATVT
+2104 
-2114 IIGKGNY
+2114 
-2121 KGRITKT
+2121 
-2128 FDITQI
+2128 
-2134 DISGYKINMGT
+2134 
-2145 RFEYTGRPLTT
+2145 
-2156 YPYIPGLRINK
+2156 
-2167 DYTVKFENSVGP
+2167 
-2179 GEGSVTITGKGKYK
+2179 
-2193 GSVKKTFIIYV
+2193 
-2204 NISKLEAQLSET
+2204 
-2216 NYLYDGKA
+2216 
-2224 KEPKVT
+2224 
-2230 IEGLTEGKDFSVSY
+2230 EGLTEGKDFRVSY

-2257 KGIAPY
+2257 TGIDPYYTGTITKTFAITGDVEEKIDISKYTVKLNETVFKYDGKEKTPKVTLEGLTEGTDFTVSYANNINVGEGKVTIKGIGKYTGTITKTFKIEGSQGEKIDISKYNVTLRYDRTSYTGVQRIPTVTVEGNLTRNVDYTITMENNIEPGEAKVIVKGKGNYTGEVIKTFTIYRKISKMNAELEYSSIQYDGKEKTPKVTLEGLTKEKDFRVSYKNNVNVGTATVTITGIDPY

-2284 NLQVQNLDSA
+2284 NLQAQNLDSIS
-2294 NKQVLN
+2294 NKSLN
-2300 IKDLKEGQDYTVAYN
+2300 IEDLKEGQDYTVAYN

-2329 NYKGQKTLKATKD
+2329 NYKGQKILKATKN
-2342 TEMIVEEDGVQY
+2342 TEMIVEEDGIQY
-2354 NLLTDGTAEVYN
+2354 NLLNDGTAEVYN

-2395 CDKLELVKIPKS
+2395 CDKLELVKIPKT
-2407 VSEIGKDTFKDC
+2407 VSEIDKDAFKDC
-2419 KNVTISGKIDSY
+2419 KNITISSKVDSY

>member
-37 ITLPNK
+37 ITLPDN

-58 KESQIVS
+58 KESQLVS
-65 NDETGNRQNMG
+65 NDKTGNRQNMG

-110 QAKAAEKS
+110 QAKAAEKA
-118 TGYNVVAAVNGD
+118 TGYNIVAAVNGD
-130 FFNMKTG
+130 FFNMSNG
-137 EPTGAL
+137 APRGAL

-148 KFKGA
+148 VYHKANG
-153 GREPYF
+153 EPYF
-159 AILKDGTAAIR
+159 AILKDGTAVIR
-170 ESSVPLDD
+170 ESNVPLDD
-178 VQEAIG
+178 VQEAVG
-184 GELIL
+184 GSNIL
-189 VKDGKALDFSNNSSI
+189 VKNGKALDFGGSGAYGTNV
-204 NPRTAIGIKKDGTVV
+204 NPRTVIGIKPDGKVV
-219 TFVNDGRQAP
+219 TLVNDGRQAP
-229 ISYGRT
+229 ISYGRSF
-235 YQEMADI
+235 QELADI
-242 MVKLGCETALN
+242 MESMGCETALN
-253 LDGGGSTTFLSKPE
+253 FDGGGSTTFLSKPE
-267 GSDRLECRNSPSDGT
+267 GSDKLECRNNPSDGI
-282 ERTVSTSLFI
+282 ERSVSSSLFI

-297 PSGEFDHAAIEPNNL
+297 ASGEFDHAALTPNNL
-312 VYTPNSKVTF
+312 VYTPNSKITF
-322 SAKGVDS
+322 TAKGVDS
-329 AGGQATLP
+329 AGGQAKLP
-337 DDVSWALEDSKY
+337 DDISWALEDSKY
-349 GEINSE
+349 GEIDSK
-355 GIFTS
+355 GVFTS

-400 GFDKESNLGIMVKY
+400 GFDKESDLGIMVKY

-427 WTLSDE
+427 WTLSNE
-433 KLGKFNGNT
+433 KLGKFNGNK

-454 ATATCAYDES
+454 ATATCAYDEK

-490 GNTIKAEDYFTLTQ
+490 GNTIKAEDYFSITDDQ
-504 DGNNTEALLYIL
+504 NDSSKLLYLL
-516 GYNRGGKRDAQ
+516 GYNAGAKRSAK

-540 SHALKL
+540 SHSLKL
-546 DYDFTEATGTEG
+546 DYDFTGGITATDG
-558 ACIGYNRAGDPVEG
+558 ACIGYNRAGDPVDG
-572 TPTAVGM
+572 NPTAVGM

-586 TPNLWI
+586 TPNLWL
-592 RMYINDADGNNQQV
+592 RMYVNDGDGQNKVVN
-606 DFTEEAK
+606 FTEEAN
-613 ISEGKMG
+613 IAEGKMG
-620 GIDWTGWRYLEAS
+620 GIDWTGWKYVEAS
-633 LEGKKAPFSLRKG
+633 LEGLKGPFKLRKG
-646 ETIRVMYVPGTGM
+646 ETIRVMYVPKTKM
-659 GAYTRGETK
+659 GYYTKGETK
-668 ADGTYDMVR
+668 ADGTYDMVE
-677 VPQSQCKGSIYIDN
+677 VPESQRKGSIYIDN

-755 DGVNASTYEGY
+755 DGVNASTYKGY
-766 KNVKG
+766 KNVEG

-798 NETVKTRTFKVQGD
+798 NETVETRTFKVQGD

-869 FAGTAA
+869 FDGTAT

-921 CAQKG
+921 SAQKG
-926 LITFNSE
+926 LITFNTD

-1076 ATKSDYD
+1076 ATKTDYD
-1083 KNGEN
+1083 KNGEK

-1347 NDGIVYYICGSTGE
+1347 DDGIVYYICGSTGE

-1437 GYSKDLGDYTGFA
+1437 GYSKELGDYTGFA

-1467 TGWFTYGASDIYYF
+1467 TGWFVYGIKEIYYF
-1481 DRNGFAEELE
+1481 DANGISEDLTILE
-1491 IITDVP
+1491 DIP
-1497 TTCLDRGYKIVKN
+1497 TTCTAQGHKIVQNNLGIK
-1510 KYGEEKRV
+1510 KTV
-1518 KYETPTGHEFIIDE
+1518 KYERPKGHNFEYNAEKDKYICSICGFEGINIETLDIKMGTIQMYDKGIARTPTVKIEGLKEGKDFTVRYENNKNPGEAKAIITAKGD
-1532 SGNSICSKCGKEETN
+1532 
-1547 ISSYKINMGTKF
+1547 
-1559 EYTGRPLTT
+1559 YTG
-1568 YPYIPGLRINRDY
+1568 
-1581 TVKFENSVGPGE
+1581 E
-1593 GSVTVTGI
+1593 VT
-1601 GKYKGSVKK
+1601 K
-1610 TFIIYVNISKLEAKL
+1610 TFIIYRKLTQMQVDL
-1625 SETSYLYDG
+1625 SYTSCEYDG
-1634 KAKEPKVT
+1634 SEKKPEVF
-1642 IEGLTEGKDYTVSYR
+1642 IEGLTEGKDY
-1657 NNVNAGE
+1657 
-1664 ATVTI
+1664 
-1669 KGIAPYYSGT
+1669 
-1679 ITKTFTI
+1679 
-1686 EKPSIK
+1686 
-1692 NYTVE
+1692 
-1697 LSQEVYTYDGEEKEP
+1697 
-1712 KVTIEGLT
+1712 
-1720 EGEDYTVS
+1720 
-1728 YSNNIEPGEA
+1728 
-1738 KVTIKGIGKYSGEVE
+1738 
-1753 KTFKIEGEIPSE
+1753 
-1765 AIDISTCESKISMVK
+1765 
-1780 EVEYTGN
+1780 
-1787 AIEPEVT
+1787 
-1794 IEGLTQGIDYKV
+1794 
-1806 AYENNV
+1806 
-1812 EIGQATVTIIGKG
+1812 
-1825 NYKGRITKT
+1825 
-1834 FDITQID
+1834 
-1841 ISGYKINMGT
+1841 
-1851 RFEYT
+1851 
-1856 GRPLTTYPYI
+1856 
-1866 PGLRINKDYTVKF
+1866 
-1879 ENSVGP
+1879 
-1885 GEGSVTITGIG
+1885 
-1896 KYKGSVKKT
+1896 
-1905 FIIYVN
+1905 
-1911 ISKLE
+1911 
-1916 AKLSETSYL
+1916 
-1925 YDGKAKEPKV
+1925 
-1935 TIEGLT
+1935 
-1941 EGKDYTVSY
+1941 
-1950 RNNVN
+1950 
-1955 AGEATVTI
+1955 
-1963 KGIAPYYSGTITKT
+1963 
-1977 FTIEKPSIKN
+1977 
-1987 YTVELSQEVYT
+1987 
-1998 YDGEEKEPKV
+1998 
-2008 TIEGLTEG
+2008 
-2016 EDYTVSYSN
+2016 
-2025 NIEPGEAKVT
+2025 
-2035 IKGIGKYSGEVEKTF
+2035 
-2050 KIEGEIP
+2050 
-2057 SEAID
+2057 
-2062 ISTCESKISMV
+2062 
-2073 KEVEYTGNAIE
+2073 
-2084 PEVTI
+2084 
-2089 EGLTQGIDYKVAYEN
+2089 
-2104 NVEIGQATVT
+2104 
-2114 IIGKGNY
+2114 
-2121 KGRITKT
+2121 
-2128 FDITQI
+2128 
-2134 DISGYKINMGT
+2134 
-2145 RFEYTGRPLTT
+2145 
-2156 YPYIPGLRINK
+2156 
-2167 DYTVKFENSVGP
+2167 
-2179 GEGSVTITGKGKYK
+2179 
-2193 GSVKKTFIIYV
+2193 
-2204 NISKLEAQLSET
+2204 
-2216 NYLYDGKA
+2216 
-2224 KEPKVT
+2224 
-2230 IEGLTEGKDFSVSY
+2230 SVSY
-2244 KNNVNVGTATVTI
+2244 KNNVNVGEATVTI
-2257 KGIAPY
+2257 KGLTKY
-2263 YTGTITKTFT
+2263 YTGTVTKTFT
-2273 ITKQDIDTADL
+2273 ITKKDISKADVSL
-2284 NLQVQNLDSA
+2284 SYTSCEYSGSEKKPEVFIEGLTEGKDYSVSYKNNVNVGEATVTIKGLTKYYIGTVTKTFTITKKNIETSDLDLQVKNLDLS
-2294 NKQVLN
+2294 NKLALN
-2300 IKDLKEGQDYTVAYN
+2300 IEDLKEGQDYTVAYN
-2315 LDQDSN
+2315 LDQDTN

-2342 TEMIVEEDGVQY
+2342 TEMIVEKDGVQY
-2354 NLLTDGTAEVYN
+2354 NLLNDGTAEVYN

-2395 CDKLELVKIPKS
+2395 CDKLKLVKIPKS
-2407 VSEIGKDTFKDC
+2407 VSEIDKDAFKDC

-2431 ANTYADENKID
+2431 ANNFADENKID